1 MRYNVLIVSDY
12 VNMEMTFMDSYKIKH
27 NLRDEGLLPE
37 QKARVKIDELL
48 ESAGWTVVSREDF
61 TPAAVNAQAVEE
73 NILQGNKEADYML
86 YLDGKAIAVLE
97 AKREENQLGL
107 KVADQA
113 QNYTGILPNWVQA
126 WKTPLPFIFLSN
138 GNLLLFKD
146 MREKEPA
153 YKVLKKMFTP
163 KEIVNLAG
171 SDIQSE
177 YAKLPALPP
186 VGPKG
191 LRECQF
197 EAITNLEISFKQGQK
212 KALIVLA
219 TGAGKTFTACTAA
232 YRLLNY
238 MGAKRVLFLVD
249 RNNLGKQAE
258 GEFGTYK
265 LTETGN
271 AFSDEYIVHRLRS
284 IDKIGNAS
292 VVISTIQRLFAA
304 LTGQEIVDND
314 DDEESTTDDEA
325 STGKQVQLTGNV
337 LLPPDFFDVI
347 IIDECHRSIYGDWQ
361 QVLKYFSNAKI
372 IGLTATPTPEAEAF
386 FNKNRVVNYTLEKSI
401 ADGVNVPP
409 RVYRIKTEISEAG
422 GTLNE
427 GDKIT
432 KVSNLTGQ
440 GQNQKQKYY
449 KNYTKTELDRSV
461 VVPSQ
466 IETVVR
472 AYKDAI
478 FESLYPDRKKDWN
491 MIPKTLFFAKK
502 ESHAKDILSA
512 IKKVFGEE
520 FPDGRLPEKYAQKI
534 TCAEGNSNQ
543 LISDFRNDKDFRI
556 AITVTLV
563 ATGTDVRPLEVLVFM
578 RDINSEVLYTQMK
591 GRGCRTIDDD
601 KLRNVTTN
609 ANSKDF
615 YYLIDAVGV
624 TEHEKSMPTPNNG
637 GGGVKVL
644 SLKDLLEHL
653 AHGEVSDENLNL
665 LAGYLSKV
673 NKKAEPED
681 LIELNELIKTTTI
694 KQICLDIYAA
704 IDPDN
709 KSFPEYKDINDP
721 NTERK
726 TLVSALLNNVKARKK
741 LLEVNAGFIKIAV
754 DETDKLISAG
764 FSKEQAK
771 QYIDIFEKYL
781 EENKDEVEALRILY
795 NQEKVAITYSMLKDL
810 EKKLLACNNQFKAE
824 FLWTCY
830 QTLDGEAGKV
840 KPLNKETELGVLT
853 NLIQLVRYGYKI
865 EDELVSLKRRFGSYF
880 NLYCGQAWRKFTPEQ
895 VEIVRQIAEYIVQ
908 NGCVTNIELNK
919 AKHDLFV
926 KAIQI
931 FEADKLNNEMQTIS
945 KYLFYGKAA

>member
-1 MRYNVLIVSDY
+1 MA
-12 VNMEMTFMDSYKIKH
+12 EYKIH
-27 NLRDEGLLPE
+27 HSTYDLDSLLPE
-37 QKARVKIDELL
+37 QKARVKIDQMLKD
-48 ESAGWTVVSREDF
+48 SGWTVVPRDDF
-61 TPAAVNAQAVEE
+61 TPDAVNAQAVEE
-73 NILQGNKEADYML
+73 NLMKGNLEADYIL

-97 AKREENQLGL
+97 AKREENKLGL
-107 KVADQA
+107 EVAEQA
-113 QNYTGILPNWVQA
+113 QNYGNILPDWVQA
-126 WKTPLPFIFLSN
+126 WKTPLPFIFLCN
-138 GNLLLFKD
+138 GDLLLFKD
-146 MREKEPA
+146 MREAKPS
-153 YKVLKKMFTP
+153 YKVIKKMFTP

-171 SDIQSE
+171 DDIKSQF
-177 YAKLPALPP
+177 AKLPALPP

-197 EAITNLEISFKQGQK
+197 EAITNLEISFKQGLK

-284 IDKIGNAS
+284 VEKIGNAS

-304 LTGQEIVDND
+304 LTGQEVDEPD
-314 DDEESTTDDEA
+314 DDEEMEHDED
-325 STGKQVQLTGNV
+325 TPGKQVQLTGNV
-337 LLPPDFFDVI
+337 LLTSDFFDVI

-361 QVLKYFSNAKI
+361 QVLTYFNNAKI
-372 IGLTATPTPEAEAF
+372 IGLTATPTPEAMAF
-386 FNKNRVVNYTLEKSI
+386 FNKNRIVNYTLEKSI

-427 GDKIT
+427 GEKVT
-432 KVSNLTGQ
+432 KVSNLTGK
-440 GQNQKQKYY
+440 GQNQKQKYD
-449 KNYTKTELDRSV
+449 KDYTKTELDRSV

-478 FESLYPDRKKDWN
+478 YESLYPEREKNWY

-502 ESHAKDILSA
+502 ESHAQDILKA
-512 IKKVFGEE
+512 IEKVFKDE
-520 FPDGRLPEKYAQKI
+520 FPDKKLPEHFAQLI
-534 TCAEGNSNQ
+534 TCKSGNSNQ
-543 LISDFRNDKDFRI
+543 LISDFRNNKDFRI

-624 TEHEKSMPTPNNG
+624 TEHEKSMPTPNG
-637 GGGVKVL
+637 GEGRKKVL

-653 AHGEVSDENLNL
+653 AHGEVSNENLNL
-665 LAGYLSKV
+665 LAGYLSNV

-681 LIELNELIKTTTI
+681 LIELNELIKTTAI

-709 KSFPEYKDINDP
+709 KAFPEYKDINDP

-726 TLVSALLNNVKARKK
+726 ALISALINNVKARKK

-754 DETDKLISAG
+754 EETDKLISAG
-764 FSKEQAK
+764 FSKEQSK
-771 QYIDIFEKYL
+771 QYIDSFEKYL

-795 NQEKVAITYSMLKDL
+795 NQKKVAITYSMLKDL
-810 EKKLLACNNQFKAE
+810 EKKLLAYNNQFKSE

-830 QTLDGEAGKV
+830 QTLNGESGKV
-840 KPLNKETELGVLT
+840 KPLNKETE
-853 NLIQLVRYGYKI
+853 
-865 EDELVSLKRRFGSYF
+865 F
-880 NLYCGQAWRKFTPEQ
+880 
-895 VEIVRQIAEYIVQ
+895 
-908 NGCVTNIELNK
+908 
-919 AKHDLFV
+919 
-926 KAIQI
+926 
-931 FEADKLNNEMQTIS
+931 
-945 KYLFYGKAA
+945 

>member
-1 MRYNVLIVSDY
+1 MA
-12 VNMEMTFMDSYKIKH
+12 EYKIH
-27 NLRDEGLLPE
+27 HSTFDLDSLLPE
-37 QKARVKIDELL
+37 QKARVKIDQMLKD
-48 ESAGWTVVSREDF
+48 SGWTVVPRDDF
-61 TPAAVNAQAVEE
+61 TPDAVNAQAVEE
-73 NILQGNKEADYML
+73 NLMKGNLEADYIL

-97 AKREENQLGL
+97 AKREENKLGL
-107 KVADQA
+107 EVAEQA
-113 QNYTGILPNWVQA
+113 QNYGNILPDWVQA
-126 WKTPLPFIFLSN
+126 WKTPLPFIFLCN
-138 GNLLLFKD
+138 GDLLLFKD
-146 MREKEPA
+146 MREAKPS

-171 SDIQSE
+171 DDINSQF
-177 YAKLPALPP
+177 AKLPALPP

-197 EAITNLEISFKQGQK
+197 EAITNLEISFKQGLK

-284 IDKIGNAS
+284 VEKIGNAS

-304 LTGQEIVDND
+304 LTGQEVDEPD
-314 DDEESTTDDEA
+314 DDEEMEHDED
-325 STGKQVQLTGNV
+325 TPGKQVQLTGNV

-361 QVLKYFSNAKI
+361 QVLTYFNNAKI
-372 IGLTATPTPEAEAF
+372 IGLTATPTPEAMAF

-427 GDKIT
+427 GEKVT
-432 KVSNLTGQ
+432 KVSNLTGK
-440 GQNQKQKYY
+440 GQNQKQKYD
-449 KNYTKTELDRSV
+449 KDYTKTELDRSV

-466 IETVVR
+466 IETVIR

-502 ESHAKDILSA
+502 ETHAQDILKA
-512 IKKVFGEE
+512 IEKVFKDE
-520 FPDGRLPEKYAQKI
+520 FPDKKLPEHFAQLI
-534 TCAEGNSNQ
+534 TCKSGNSNQ
-543 LISDFRNDKDFRI
+543 LISDFRNNKDFRI

-624 TEHEKSMPTPNNG
+624 TEHEKSMPTPNG
-637 GGGVKVL
+637 GEGRKKVL

-653 AHGEVSDENLNL
+653 AHGEVSNENLNL
-665 LAGYLSKV
+665 LAGYLSNV

-681 LIELNELIKTTTI
+681 LIELNELIKTTAI

-709 KSFPEYKDINDP
+709 KAFPEYKDINDP

-726 TLVSALLNNVKARKK
+726 ALISALINNVKARKK

-754 DETDKLISAG
+754 EETDKLISAG
-764 FSKEQAK
+764 FSKEQSK
-771 QYIDIFEKYL
+771 QYIDSFEKYL

-810 EKKLLACNNQFKAE
+810 EKKLLAYNNQFKSE

-830 QTLDGEAGKV
+830 HTLNGESGKV

-853 NLIQLVRYGYKI
+853 NLIPLVRYGYKI
-865 EDELVSLKRRFGSYF
+865 DNELVSLKRRFGSYF

-895 VEIVRQIAEYIVQ
+895 VEIVQQIAEYIVQ
-908 NGCVTNIELNK
+908 NGCITNIELNK

-926 KAIQI
+926 KAISI
-931 FEADKLNNEMQTIS
+931 FGADKLNNEMQTIS

>member
-1 MRYNVLIVSDY
+1 MA
-12 VNMEMTFMDSYKIKH
+12 EYKIH
-27 NLRDEGLLPE
+27 HSTYDLDSLLPE
-37 QKARVKIDELL
+37 QKARVKIDQMLKD
-48 ESAGWTVVSREDF
+48 SGWTVVPRDDF
-61 TPAAVNAQAVEE
+61 TPDAVNAQAVEE
-73 NILQGNKEADYML
+73 NLMKGNLEADYIL

-97 AKREENQLGL
+97 AKREENKLGL
-107 KVADQA
+107 EVAEQA
-113 QNYTGILPNWVQA
+113 QNYGNILPDWVQA
-126 WKTPLPFIFLSN
+126 WKTPLPFIFLCN
-138 GNLLLFKD
+138 GDLLLFKD
-146 MREKEPA
+146 MREAKPS
-153 YKVLKKMFTP
+153 YKVIKKMFTP

-171 SDIQSE
+171 DDIKSQF
-177 YAKLPALPP
+177 AKLPALPP

-197 EAITNLEISFKQGQK
+197 EAITNLEISFKQGLK

-284 IDKIGNAS
+284 VEKIGNAS

-304 LTGQEIVDND
+304 LTGQEVDEPD
-314 DDEESTTDDEA
+314 DDEEMEHDED
-325 STGKQVQLTGNV
+325 TPGKQVQLTGNV
-337 LLPPDFFDVI
+337 LLPSDFFDVI

-361 QVLKYFSNAKI
+361 QVLTYFNNAKI
-372 IGLTATPTPEAEAF
+372 IGLTATPTPEAMAF
-386 FNKNRVVNYTLEKSI
+386 FNKNRIVNYTLEKSI

-427 GDKIT
+427 GEKVT
-432 KVSNLTGQ
+432 KVSNLTGK
-440 GQNQKQKYY
+440 GQNQKQKYD
-449 KNYTKTELDRSV
+449 KDYTKTELDRSV

-478 FESLYPDRKKDWN
+478 YESLYPEREKNWY

-502 ESHAKDILSA
+502 ESHAQDILKA
-512 IKKVFGEE
+512 IEKVFKDE
-520 FPDGRLPEKYAQKI
+520 FPDKKLPEHFAQLI
-534 TCAEGNSNQ
+534 TCKSGNSNQ
-543 LISDFRNDKDFRI
+543 LISDFRNNKDFRI

-624 TEHEKSMPTPNNG
+624 TEHEKSMPTPNG
-637 GGGVKVL
+637 GEGRKKVL

-653 AHGEVSDENLNL
+653 AHGEVSNENLNL
-665 LAGYLSKV
+665 LAGYLSNV

-681 LIELNELIKTTTI
+681 LIELNELIKTTAI

-709 KSFPEYKDINDP
+709 KAFPEYKDINDP

-726 TLVSALLNNVKARKK
+726 ALISALINNVKARKK

-754 DETDKLISAG
+754 EETDKLISAG
-764 FSKEQAK
+764 FSKEQSK
-771 QYIDIFEKYL
+771 QYIDSFEKYL

-810 EKKLLACNNQFKAE
+810 EKKLLAYNNQFKSE

-830 QTLDGEAGKV
+830 QTLNGESGKV

-853 NLIQLVRYGYKI
+853 NLIPLVRYGYKI
-865 EDELVSLKRRFGSYF
+865 DNELVSLKRRFGSYF
-880 NLYCGQAWRKFTPEQ
+880 NLYCGQAWRKFKPEQ
-895 VEIVRQIAEYIVQ
+895 VEIVQQIAEYIVQ
-908 NGCVTNIELNK
+908 NGCVTNIELNN

-926 KAIQI
+926 KAIPI
-931 FEADKLNNEMQTIS
+931 FGADKLNSEMQTIS

>member
-1 MRYNVLIVSDY
+1 MA
-12 VNMEMTFMDSYKIKH
+12 EYKIQHKTF
-27 NLRDEGLLPE
+27 DFDSLLPE
-37 QKARVKIDELL
+37 QKARVKIDKVL
-48 ESAGWTVVSREDF
+48 ESAGWTVVARDEY
-61 TPAAVNAQAVEE
+61 TNAINAQAVKE
-73 NILQGNKEADYML
+73 NILQGNKEADYIL
-86 YLDGKAIAVLE
+86 YLDGKAIGVLE
-97 AKREENQLGL
+97 AKREDNQLGL
-107 KVADQA
+107 AVAEQA
-113 QNYTGILPNWVQA
+113 QNYANILPIWVQT
-126 WKTPLPFIFLSN
+126 WKNPLPFIFLSN

-146 MREKEPA
+146 MREAKPC

-163 KEIVNLAG
+163 KELVQLAG
-171 SDIQSE
+171 DDIQSE
-177 YAKLPALPP
+177 YAKLPSLPP

-197 EAITNLEISFKQGQK
+197 EAITNLELSFKQGLK

-238 MGAKRVLFLVD
+238 TSAKRVLFLVD

-284 IDKIGNAS
+284 VDKIGNAS

-304 LTGQEIVDND
+304 LTGQQIVDSD
-314 DDEESTTDDEA
+314 DDEESATDDDV

-361 QVLKYFSNAKI
+361 QVLTYFSNAKI
-372 IGLTATPTPEAEAF
+372 IGLTATPTPEAMAF

-409 RVYRIKTEISEAG
+409 RVYRIKTEISESG

-427 GDKIT
+427 GEKVK

-440 GQNQKQKYY
+440 GQNQKQKYD
-449 KNYTKTELDRSV
+449 KDYTNTELDRSV

-478 FESLYPDRKKDWN
+478 FESLYPDRKKDWT

-502 ESHAKDILSA
+502 ETHADDILAA
-512 IKKVFGEE
+512 INKVFGEE
-520 FPDGRLPEKYAQKI
+520 FPDGKLPENYVQKI
-534 TCAEGNSNQ
+534 TCTAGNSNQ
-543 LISDFRNDKDFRI
+543 LISDFRNNKDFRI

-624 TEHEKSMPTPNNG
+624 TEHEKSMPTPNG
-637 GGGVKVL
+637 GEGRKKVL
-644 SLKDLLEHL
+644 SLKELLEHL
-653 AHGEVSDENLNL
+653 AHGEVSNENLNL
-665 LAGYLSKV
+665 FAGYLSNV

-681 LIELNELIKTTTI
+681 LIDLNELIKTTTV

-709 KSFPEYKDINDP
+709 KMFPEYKDINDP

-726 TLVSALLNNVKARKK
+726 SLISALINNVKARKK

-754 DETDKLISAG
+754 EETDKLISAG
-764 FSKEQAK
+764 FSKEQSK
-771 QYIDIFEKYL
+771 QYIDSFEKYL

-810 EKKLLACNNQFKAE
+810 EKKLLAYNNQFKSE

-830 QTLDGEAGKV
+830 QTLDGETGKV

-853 NLIQLVRYGYKI
+853 NLIQLVRYGYKL

-895 VEIVRQIAEYIVQ
+895 VEIVQQIAEYVVQ
-908 NGCVTNIELNK
+908 NGCITNIELNK

-926 KAIQI
+926 KAGSVFGYEKINSEI
-931 FEADKLNNEMQTIS
+931 ETLS

>member
-1 MRYNVLIVSDY
+1 MA
-12 VNMEMTFMDSYKIKH
+12 EYKIH
-27 NLRDEGLLPE
+27 HSTYDFDSLLPE
-37 QKARVKIDELL
+37 QKARVKIDQMLKD
-48 ESAGWTVVSREDF
+48 SGWTVVPRDDF
-61 TPAAVNAQAVEE
+61 TPDAVNAQAVEE
-73 NILQGNKEADYML
+73 NLMKGNLEADYIL

-97 AKREENQLGL
+97 AKREENKLGL
-107 KVADQA
+107 EVAKQA
-113 QNYTGILPNWVQA
+113 QNYGNILPNWVQA
-126 WKTPLPFIFLSN
+126 WKTPLPFIFLCN
-138 GNLLLFKD
+138 GDLLLFKD
-146 MREKEPA
+146 MRESKPS
-153 YKVLKKMFTP
+153 YKVIKKMFTP

-171 SDIQSE
+171 SDIQSDF
-177 YAKLPALPP
+177 AKLPALPP

-197 EAITNLEISFKQGQK
+197 EAITNLEISFKQGLK

-271 AFSDEYIVHRLRS
+271 AFSDEYIVHRLRNVE
-284 IDKIGNAS
+284 KIGNAS

-304 LTGQEIVDND
+304 LTGQELDETD
-314 DDEESTTDDEA
+314 DDEEMEHDED
-325 STGKQVQLTGNV
+325 TPGKQVQLTGNV
-337 LLPPDFFDVI
+337 LLPSDFFDVI

-361 QVLKYFSNAKI
+361 QVLTYFNNAKI
-372 IGLTATPTPEAEAF
+372 IGLTATPTPEAMAF

-427 GDKIT
+427 GEKVT
-432 KVSNLTGQ
+432 KVSNLTGK
-440 GQNQKQKYY
+440 GQNQKQKYD
-449 KNYTKTELDRSV
+449 KDYTKTELDRSV

-502 ESHAKDILSA
+502 ETHADAILEA
-512 IKKVFGEE
+512 INKVFGEE
-520 FPDGRLPEKYAQKI
+520 FPDGKLPENYVQKI
-534 TCAEGNSNQ
+534 TCTAGNSNQ
-543 LISDFRNDKDFRI
+543 LISDFRNNKDFRI

-624 TEHEKSMPTPNNG
+624 TEHEKSMPTPNG
-637 GGGVKVL
+637 GEGRKKVL

-653 AHGEVSDENLNL
+653 AHGEVSNENLNL
-665 LAGYLSKV
+665 LAGYLSNV

-681 LIELNELIKTTTI
+681 LIELNELIKTTAI

-709 KSFPEYKDINDP
+709 KAFPEYKDINDP

-726 TLVSALLNNVKARKK
+726 ALISALINNVKARKK

-754 DETDKLISAG
+754 EETDKLISAG
-764 FSKEQAK
+764 FSKEQSK
-771 QYIDIFEKYL
+771 QYIDSFEKYL

-810 EKKLLACNNQFKAE
+810 EKKLLAYNNQFKSE

-830 QTLDGEAGKV
+830 QTLDGESGKV

-853 NLIQLVRYGYKI
+853 NLIPLVRYGYKI
-865 EDELVSLKRRFGSYF
+865 DNELVSLKRRFGSYF

-895 VEIVRQIAEYIVQ
+895 VEIVQQIAEYIVQ
-908 NGCVTNIELNK
+908 NGCITNIELNK

-926 KAIQI
+926 KAIPI
-931 FEADKLNNEMQTIS
+931 FGADKLNNEMQTIS

>member
-1 MRYNVLIVSDY
+1 MA
-12 VNMEMTFMDSYKIKH
+12 EYKIH
-27 NLRDEGLLPE
+27 HSTFDFDSLLPE
-37 QKARVKIDELL
+37 QKARVKIDQMLKD
-48 ESAGWTVVSREDF
+48 SGWTVVPRDDF
-61 TPAAVNAQAVEE
+61 TPDAVNAQAVEE
-73 NILQGNKEADYML
+73 NLMKGNLEADYIL

-97 AKREENQLGL
+97 AKREENKLGL
-107 KVADQA
+107 EVAEQA
-113 QNYTGILPNWVQA
+113 QNYGNILPDWVQA
-126 WKTPLPFIFLSN
+126 WKTPLPFIFLCN
-138 GNLLLFKD
+138 GDLLLFKD
-146 MREKEPA
+146 MREDKPS

-171 SDIQSE
+171 DDINSQF
-177 YAKLPALPP
+177 AKLPALPP

-197 EAITNLEISFKQGQK
+197 EAITNLEISFKQGLK

-271 AFSDEYIVHRLRS
+271 AFSDEYIVHRLRNVE
-284 IDKIGNAS
+284 KIGNAS

-304 LTGQEIVDND
+304 LKGQELDETD
-314 DDEESTTDDEA
+314 DDEEMEHDED
-325 STGKQVQLTGNV
+325 TPGKQVQLTGNV
-337 LLPPDFFDVI
+337 LLPSDFFDVI

-361 QVLKYFSNAKI
+361 QVLTYFNNAKI
-372 IGLTATPTPEAEAF
+372 IGLTATPTPEAMAF

-427 GDKIT
+427 GEKVT
-432 KVSNLTGQ
+432 KVSNLTGK
-440 GQNQKQKYY
+440 GQNQKQKYD
-449 KNYTKTELDRSV
+449 KDYTKTELDRSV

-466 IETVVR
+466 IETVIR

-502 ESHAKDILSA
+502 ETHAQDILKA
-512 IKKVFGEE
+512 IEKVFKDE
-520 FPDGRLPEKYAQKI
+520 FPDKKLPEHFAQLI
-534 TCAEGNSNQ
+534 TCKSGNSNQ
-543 LISDFRNDKDFRI
+543 LISDFRNNKDFRI
-556 AITVTLV
+556 GITVTLV

-624 TEHEKSMPTPNNG
+624 TEHEKSMPTPTG
-637 GGGVKVL
+637 GEGCKKVL

-653 AHGEVSDENLNL
+653 AHGEVSNENLNL
-665 LAGYLSKV
+665 LAGYLSNV

-681 LIELNELIKTTTI
+681 LIELNELIKTIAI

-709 KSFPEYKDINDP
+709 KAFPEYKDINDP

-726 TLVSALLNNVKARKK
+726 ALISALINNVKARKK

-754 DETDKLISAG
+754 EETDKLISAG
-764 FSKEQAK
+764 FSKEQSK
-771 QYIDIFEKYL
+771 QYIDSFEKYL

-810 EKKLLACNNQFKAE
+810 EKKLLAYNNQFKSE

-830 QTLDGEAGKV
+830 QTLNGESGKV

-853 NLIQLVRYGYKI
+853 NLIPLVRYGYKI
-865 EDELVSLKRRFGSYF
+865 DNELVSLKRRFGSYF

-895 VEIVRQIAEYIVQ
+895 VEIVQQIAEYIVQ
-908 NGCVTNIELNK
+908 NGCITNIELNK

-926 KAIQI
+926 KAIPI
-931 FEADKLNNEMQTIS
+931 FGADKLNNEMQTIS

>member
-1 MRYNVLIVSDY
+1 MA
-12 VNMEMTFMDSYKIKH
+12 EYKIH
-27 NLRDEGLLPE
+27 HSTYDLDSLLPE
-37 QKARVKIDELL
+37 QKARVKIDQMLKD
-48 ESAGWTVVSREDF
+48 SGWTVVPRDDF
-61 TPAAVNAQAVEE
+61 TPDAVNAQAVEE
-73 NILQGNKEADYML
+73 NLMKGNLEADYIL

-97 AKREENQLGL
+97 AKREENKLGL
-107 KVADQA
+107 EVAEQA
-113 QNYTGILPNWVQA
+113 QNYGNILPDWVQA
-126 WKTPLPFIFLSN
+126 WKTPLPFIFLCN
-138 GNLLLFKD
+138 GDLLLFKD
-146 MREKEPA
+146 MREAKPS
-153 YKVLKKMFTP
+153 YKVIKKMFTP

-171 SDIQSE
+171 DDIKSQF
-177 YAKLPALPP
+177 AKLPALPP

-197 EAITNLEISFKQGQK
+197 EAITNLEISFKQGLK

-284 IDKIGNAS
+284 VEKIGNAS

-304 LTGQEIVDND
+304 LTGQEVDEPD
-314 DDEESTTDDEA
+314 DDEEMEHDED
-325 STGKQVQLTGNV
+325 TPGKQVQLTGNV
-337 LLPPDFFDVI
+337 LLPSDFFDVI

-361 QVLKYFSNAKI
+361 QVLTYFNNAKI
-372 IGLTATPTPEAEAF
+372 IGLTATPTPEAMAF
-386 FNKNRVVNYTLEKSI
+386 FNKNRIVNYTLEKSI

-427 GDKIT
+427 GEKVT
-432 KVSNLTGQ
+432 KVSNLTGK
-440 GQNQKQKYY
+440 GQNQKQKYD
-449 KNYTKTELDRSV
+449 KDYTKTELDRSV

-478 FESLYPDRKKDWN
+478 YESLYPEREKNWY

-502 ESHAKDILSA
+502 ESHAQDILKA
-512 IKKVFGEE
+512 IEKVFKDE
-520 FPDGRLPEKYAQKI
+520 FPDKKLPEHFAQLI
-534 TCAEGNSNQ
+534 TCKSGNSNQ
-543 LISDFRNDKDFRI
+543 LISDFRNNKDFRI

-624 TEHEKSMPTPNNG
+624 TEHEKSMPTPNG
-637 GGGVKVL
+637 GEGRKKVL

-653 AHGEVSDENLNL
+653 AHGEVSNENLNL
-665 LAGYLSKV
+665 LAGYLSNV

-681 LIELNELIKTTTI
+681 LIELNELIKTTAI

-709 KSFPEYKDINDP
+709 KAFPEYKDINDP

-726 TLVSALLNNVKARKK
+726 ALISALINNVKARKK

-754 DETDKLISAG
+754 EETDKLISAG
-764 FSKEQAK
+764 FSKEQSK
-771 QYIDIFEKYL
+771 QYIDSFEKYL

-795 NQEKVAITYSMLKDL
+795 NQKKVAITYSMLKDL
-810 EKKLLACNNQFKAE
+810 EKKLLAYNNQFKSE

-830 QTLDGEAGKV
+830 QTLNGESGKV

-853 NLIQLVRYGYKI
+853 NLIPLVRYGYKI
-865 EDELVSLKRRFGSYF
+865 DNELVSLKRRFGSYF
-880 NLYCGQAWRKFTPEQ
+880 NLYCGQAWRKFKPEQ
-895 VEIVRQIAEYIVQ
+895 VEIVQQIAEYIVQ
-908 NGCVTNIELNK
+908 NGCITNIELNK

-926 KAIQI
+926 KAIPI
-931 FEADKLNNEMQTIS
+931 FGADKLNNEMQTIS

>member
-1 MRYNVLIVSDY
+1 MA
-12 VNMEMTFMDSYKIKH
+12 EYKIQH
-27 NLRDEGLLPE
+27 SNFNYEDLLPE
-37 QKARVKIDELL
+37 QKARIKIDKLL
-48 ESAGWTVVSREDF
+48 EDAGWTIVARDEF
-61 TPAAVNAQAVEE
+61 TPAAINAQAVKE
-73 NILQGNKEADYML
+73 NLMKGNLEADYLL
-86 YLDGKAIAVLE
+86 YLDGKAIGVLE
-97 AKREENQLGL
+97 AKREENKLGL
-107 KVADQA
+107 EVAEQA
-113 QNYTGILPNWVQA
+113 QNYGGIVPNWVAA
-126 WKTPLPFIFLSN
+126 WKDPLPFIFMSN
-138 GNLLLFKD
+138 GELLLFKD
-146 MREKEPA
+146 MREKDPC
-153 YKVLKKMFTP
+153 YKVLKKMYTP
-163 KEIVNLAG
+163 KEIVQMAG
-171 SDIQSE
+171 DDIQSE
-177 YAKLPALPP
+177 YAKLPSVPP

-197 EAITNLEISFKQGQK
+197 EAITNLEISFKQGMK

-238 MGAKRVLFLVD
+238 TSAKRVLFLVD

-258 GEFGTYK
+258 GEFGMYK

-271 AFSDEYIVHRLRS
+271 AFSDEYIVHRLRNVE
-284 IDKIGNAS
+284 KIGNAS

-314 DDEESTTDDEA
+314 DDEETDNDET
-325 STGKQVQLTGNV
+325 STGKVVQLTGNV

-361 QVLKYFSNAKI
+361 QVLTYFNTAKI

-409 RVYRIKTEISEAG
+409 RVFRIKTEVSEGG
-422 GTLNE
+422 GTLKDGE
-427 GDKIT
+427 KVK

-440 GQNQKQKYY
+440 GKTQKQNEDKA
-449 KNYTKTELDRSV
+449 YTKTELDRSV

-466 IETVVR
+466 IKTVVQ
-472 AYKDAI
+472 AYKDSI
-478 FESLYPDRKKDWN
+478 YESLYPERTKDWS

-502 ESHAKDILSA
+502 ESHANDILAA
-512 IKKVFGEE
+512 IKEVFGKE
-520 FPDGRLPEKYAQKI
+520 FPNGKVPENFVQKI
-534 TCAEGNSNQ
+534 TCTAGNSNQ
-543 LISDFRNDKDFRI
+543 LISDFRNNKDFRI

-601 KLRNVTTN
+601 KLKNVTTN
-609 ANSKDF
+609 ATSKDC
-615 YYLIDAVGV
+615 YYLVDAVGV
-624 TEHEKSMPTPNNG
+624 TEHEKSMPTPGGNG
-637 GGGVKVL
+637 PKKKVL

-653 AHGEVSDENLNL
+653 AHGEVSNENLNL
-665 LAGYLSKV
+665 LTGYLSKV
-673 NKKAEPED
+673 NKKAEAED
-681 LIELNELIKTTTI
+681 LLELNNLLKTVI
-694 KQICLDIYAA
+694 VKQICLDIFSALS
-704 IDPDN
+704 PDN
-709 KSFPEYKDINDP
+709 KTFPAYIDINEP
-721 NTERK
+721 NLERK
-726 TLVSALLNNVKARKK
+726 ALISPLIDNVKARKK
-741 LLEVNAGFIKIAV
+741 LLEINAGFMKIAN
-754 DETDKLISAG
+754 EQTDALVYSG

-771 QYIDIFEKYL
+771 TYIETFEEYL

-795 NQEKVAITYSMLKDL
+795 NQEKVAITYTMLKDL
-810 EKKLLACNNQFKAE
+810 EKKLLTYNNQFKSE

-830 QTLDGEAGKV
+830 QTIDGESGNV

-865 EDELVSLKRRFGSYF
+865 DNELVSLKRRFGSYF
-880 NLYCGQAWRKFTPEQ
+880 NLYCGQAWRKFTPDQ
-895 VEIVRQIAEYIVQ
+895 VEIVQQIAEYIVQ
-908 NGCVTNIELNK
+908 NGCINNIELNK

-926 KAIQI
+926 KAIPI
-931 FEADKLNNEMQTIS
+931 FGADKLNTEMQTIS

>member
-1 MRYNVLIVSDY
+1 MA
-12 VNMEMTFMDSYKIKH
+12 EYKIH
-27 NLRDEGLLPE
+27 HSTFDFDSLLPE
-37 QKARVKIDELL
+37 QKARVKIDQMLKD
-48 ESAGWTVVSREDF
+48 SGWTVVPRDDF
-61 TPAAVNAQAVEE
+61 TPDAVNAQAVEE
-73 NILQGNKEADYML
+73 NLMKGNLEADYIL

-97 AKREENQLGL
+97 AKREENKLGL
-107 KVADQA
+107 EVAEQA
-113 QNYTGILPNWVQA
+113 QNYGNILPDWVQA
-126 WKTPLPFIFLSN
+126 WKTPLPFIFLCN
-138 GNLLLFKD
+138 GDLLLFKD
-146 MREKEPA
+146 MREDKPS

-171 SDIQSE
+171 DDINSQF
-177 YAKLPALPP
+177 AKLPALPP

-197 EAITNLEISFKQGQK
+197 EAITNLEISFKQGLK

-271 AFSDEYIVHRLRS
+271 AFSDEYIVHRLRNVE
-284 IDKIGNAS
+284 KIGNAS

-304 LTGQEIVDND
+304 LTGQELDETD
-314 DDEESTTDDEA
+314 DDEEMEHDED
-325 STGKQVQLTGNV
+325 TPGKQVQLTGNV
-337 LLPPDFFDVI
+337 LLPSDFFDVI

-361 QVLKYFSNAKI
+361 QVLTYFNNAKI
-372 IGLTATPTPEAEAF
+372 IGLTATPTPEAMAF

-427 GDKIT
+427 GEKVT
-432 KVSNLTGQ
+432 KVSNLTGK
-440 GQNQKQKYY
+440 GQNQKQKYD
-449 KNYTKTELDRSV
+449 KDYTKTELDRSV

-466 IETVVR
+466 IETVIR

-502 ESHAKDILSA
+502 ETHAQDILKA
-512 IKKVFGEE
+512 IEKVFKDE
-520 FPDGRLPEKYAQKI
+520 FPDKKLPEHFAQLI
-534 TCAEGNSNQ
+534 TCKSGNSNQ
-543 LISDFRNDKDFRI
+543 LISDFRNNKDFRI

-624 TEHEKSMPTPNNG
+624 TEHEKSMPTPNG
-637 GGGVKVL
+637 GEGRKKVL

-653 AHGEVSDENLNL
+653 AHGEVSNENLNL
-665 LAGYLSKV
+665 LAGYLSNV

-681 LIELNELIKTTTI
+681 LIELNELIKTTAI

-709 KSFPEYKDINDP
+709 KAFPEYKDINDP

-726 TLVSALLNNVKARKK
+726 ALISALINNVKARKK

-754 DETDKLISAG
+754 EETDKLISAG
-764 FSKEQAK
+764 FSKEQSK
-771 QYIDIFEKYL
+771 QYIDSFEKYL

-795 NQEKVAITYSMLKDL
+795 NQKKVAITYSMLKDL
-810 EKKLLACNNQFKAE
+810 EKKLLAYNNQFKSG

-830 QTLDGEAGKV
+830 QTLNGESGKV

-853 NLIQLVRYGYKI
+853 NLIPLVRYGYKI
-865 EDELVSLKRRFGSYF
+865 DNELVSLKRRFGSYF

-895 VEIVRQIAEYIVQ
+895 VEIVQQIAEYIVQ
-908 NGCVTNIELNK
+908 NGCITNIELNK

-926 KAIQI
+926 KAIPI
-931 FEADKLNNEMQTIS
+931 FGADKLNNEMQTIS

>member
-1 MRYNVLIVSDY
+1 MA
-12 VNMEMTFMDSYKIKH
+12 EYKIH
-27 NLRDEGLLPE
+27 HSTFDFDSLLPE
-37 QKARVKIDELL
+37 QKARVKIDQMLKD
-48 ESAGWTVVSREDF
+48 SGWTVVPRDDF
-61 TPAAVNAQAVEE
+61 TPDAVNAQAVEE
-73 NILQGNKEADYML
+73 NLMKGNLEADYIL

-97 AKREENQLGL
+97 AKREENKLGL
-107 KVADQA
+107 EVAEQA
-113 QNYTGILPNWVQA
+113 QNYGNILPDWVQA
-126 WKTPLPFIFLSN
+126 WKTPLPFIFLCN
-138 GNLLLFKD
+138 GDLLLFKD
-146 MREKEPA
+146 MREAKPS
-153 YKVLKKMFTP
+153 YKVIKKMFTP

-171 SDIQSE
+171 DDIKSQF
-177 YAKLPALPP
+177 AKLPALPP

-197 EAITNLEISFKQGQK
+197 EAITNLEISFKQGLK

-284 IDKIGNAS
+284 VEKIGNAS

-304 LTGQEIVDND
+304 LTGQEVDEPD
-314 DDEESTTDDEA
+314 DDEEMEHDED
-325 STGKQVQLTGNV
+325 TPGKQVQLTGNV
-337 LLPPDFFDVI
+337 LLPSDFFDVI

-361 QVLKYFSNAKI
+361 QVLTYFNNAKI
-372 IGLTATPTPEAEAF
+372 IGLTATPTPEAMAF

-422 GTLNE
+422 GTLKE
-427 GDKIT
+427 GEKVT
-432 KVSNLTGQ
+432 KVSNLTGK
-440 GQNQKQKYY
+440 GQNQKQKYD
-449 KNYTKTELDRSV
+449 KDYTKTELDRSV

-502 ESHAKDILSA
+502 ETHAQDILKA
-512 IKKVFGEE
+512 IEKVFKDE
-520 FPDGRLPEKYAQKI
+520 FPDKKLPEHFAQLI
-534 TCAEGNSNQ
+534 TCKSGNSNQ
-543 LISDFRNDKDFRI
+543 LISDFRNNKDFRI

-624 TEHEKSMPTPNNG
+624 TEHEKSMPTPNG
-637 GGGVKVL
+637 GEGRKKVL

-653 AHGEVSDENLNL
+653 AHGEVSNENLNL
-665 LAGYLSKV
+665 LAGYLSNV

-681 LIELNELIKTTTI
+681 LIELNELIKTTAI

-709 KSFPEYKDINDP
+709 KAFPEYKYINDP

-726 TLVSALLNNVKARKK
+726 ALISALINNVKARKK

-754 DETDKLISAG
+754 EETDKLISAG
-764 FSKEQAK
+764 FSKEQSK
-771 QYIDIFEKYL
+771 QYIDSFEKYL

-795 NQEKVAITYSMLKDL
+795 NQEKIAITYSMLKDL
-810 EKKLLACNNQFKAE
+810 EKKLIAYNNQFKSE

-830 QTLDGEAGKV
+830 QTLDGETGNV

-865 EDELVSLKRRFGSYF
+865 EKELVSLKRRFGSYF

-895 VEIVRQIAEYIVQ
+895 VEIVQQIAEYIVQ
-908 NGCVTNIELNK
+908 NGCITNIELNN

-926 KAIQI
+926 KAIPI
-931 FEADKLNNEMQTIS
+931 FGPDKLNNEMQTIS

>member
-1 MRYNVLIVSDY
+1 MA
-12 VNMEMTFMDSYKIKH
+12 EYKIH
-27 NLRDEGLLPE
+27 HSTYDLDSLLPE
-37 QKARVKIDELL
+37 QKARVKIDQMLKD
-48 ESAGWTVVSREDF
+48 SGWTVVPRDDF
-61 TPAAVNAQAVEE
+61 TPDAVNAQAVEE
-73 NILQGNKEADYML
+73 NLMKGNLEADYIL

-97 AKREENQLGL
+97 AKREENKLGL
-107 KVADQA
+107 EVAEQA
-113 QNYTGILPNWVQA
+113 QNYGNILPDWVQA
-126 WKTPLPFIFLSN
+126 WKTPLPFIFLCN
-138 GNLLLFKD
+138 GDLLLFKD
-146 MREKEPA
+146 MREAKPS
-153 YKVLKKMFTP
+153 YKVIKKMFTP

-171 SDIQSE
+171 DDIKSQF
-177 YAKLPALPP
+177 AKLPALPP

-197 EAITNLEISFKQGQK
+197 EAITNLEISFKQGLK

-284 IDKIGNAS
+284 VEKIGNAS
-292 VVISTIQRLFAA
+292 VVISTIQRLFAT
-304 LTGQEIVDND
+304 LTGQEVDEPD
-314 DDEESTTDDEA
+314 DDEEMEHDED
-325 STGKQVQLTGNV
+325 TPGKQVQLTGNV
-337 LLPPDFFDVI
+337 LLPSDFFDVI

-361 QVLKYFSNAKI
+361 QVLTYFNNAKI
-372 IGLTATPTPEAEAF
+372 IGLTATPTPEAMAF
-386 FNKNRVVNYTLEKSI
+386 FNKNRIVNYTLEKSI

-427 GDKIT
+427 GEKVT
-432 KVSNLTGQ
+432 KVSNLTGK
-440 GQNQKQKYY
+440 GQNQKQKYD
-449 KNYTKTELDRSV
+449 KDYTKTELDRSV

-478 FESLYPDRKKDWN
+478 YESLYPEREKNWY

-502 ESHAKDILSA
+502 ESHAQDILKA
-512 IKKVFGEE
+512 IEKVFKDE
-520 FPDGRLPEKYAQKI
+520 FPDKKLPEHFAQLI
-534 TCAEGNSNQ
+534 TCKSGNSNQ
-543 LISDFRNDKDFRI
+543 LISDFRNNKDFRI

-624 TEHEKSMPTPNNG
+624 TEHEKSMPTPNG
-637 GGGVKVL
+637 GEGRKKVL

-653 AHGEVSDENLNL
+653 AHGEVSNENLNL
-665 LAGYLSKV
+665 LAGYLSNV

-681 LIELNELIKTTTI
+681 LIELNELIKTTAI

-709 KSFPEYKDINDP
+709 KAFPEYKDINDP

-726 TLVSALLNNVKARKK
+726 ALISALINNVKARKK

-754 DETDKLISAG
+754 EETDKLISAG
-764 FSKEQAK
+764 FSKEQSK
-771 QYIDIFEKYL
+771 QYIDSFEKYL

-795 NQEKVAITYSMLKDL
+795 NQKKVAITYSMLKDL
-810 EKKLLACNNQFKAE
+810 EKKLLAYNNQFKSE

-830 QTLDGEAGKV
+830 QTLNGESGKV

-853 NLIQLVRYGYKI
+853 NLIPLVRYGYKI
-865 EDELVSLKRRFGSYF
+865 DNELVSLKRRFGSYF
-880 NLYCGQAWRKFTPEQ
+880 NLYCGQAWRKFKPEQ
-895 VEIVRQIAEYIVQ
+895 VEIVQQIAEYIVQ
-908 NGCVTNIELNK
+908 NGCVTNIELNN

-926 KAIQI
+926 KAIPI
-931 FEADKLNNEMQTIS
+931 FGPDKLNSEMQTIS
-945 KYLFYGKAA
+945 KYLFYGKVA

>member
-1 MRYNVLIVSDY
+1 MA
-12 VNMEMTFMDSYKIKH
+12 EYKIH
-27 NLRDEGLLPE
+27 HSTYDLDSLLPE
-37 QKARVKIDELL
+37 QKARVKIDQMLKD
-48 ESAGWTVVSREDF
+48 SGWTVVPRDDF
-61 TPAAVNAQAVEE
+61 TPDAVNAQAVEE
-73 NILQGNKEADYML
+73 NLMKGNLEADYIL

-97 AKREENQLGL
+97 AKREENKLGL
-107 KVADQA
+107 EVAEQA
-113 QNYTGILPNWVQA
+113 QNYGNILPDWVQA
-126 WKTPLPFIFLSN
+126 WKTPLPFIFLCN
-138 GNLLLFKD
+138 GDLLLFKD
-146 MREKEPA
+146 MREAKPS
-153 YKVLKKMFTP
+153 YKVIKKMFTP

-171 SDIQSE
+171 DDIKSQF
-177 YAKLPALPP
+177 AKLPALPP

-197 EAITNLEISFKQGQK
+197 EAITNLEISFKQGLK

-284 IDKIGNAS
+284 VEKIGNAS

-304 LTGQEIVDND
+304 LTGQEVDEPD
-314 DDEESTTDDEA
+314 DDEEMEHDED
-325 STGKQVQLTGNV
+325 TPGKQVQLTGNV
-337 LLPPDFFDVI
+337 LLPSDFFDVI

-361 QVLKYFSNAKI
+361 QVLTYFNNAKI
-372 IGLTATPTPEAEAF
+372 IGLTATPTPEAMAF
-386 FNKNRVVNYTLEKSI
+386 FNKNRIVNYTLEKSI

-427 GDKIT
+427 GEKVT
-432 KVSNLTGQ
+432 KVSNLTGK
-440 GQNQKQKYY
+440 GQNQKQKYD
-449 KNYTKTELDRSV
+449 KDYTKTELDRSV

-478 FESLYPDRKKDWN
+478 YESLYPEREKNWY

-502 ESHAKDILSA
+502 ESHAQDILKA
-512 IKKVFGEE
+512 IENVFKEE
-520 FPDGRLPEKYAQKI
+520 FPDKKLPEHFAQLI
-534 TCAEGNSNQ
+534 TCKSGNSNQ
-543 LISDFRNDKDFRI
+543 LISDFRNNKDFRI

-563 ATGTDVRPLEVLVFM
+563 ATGTDVRPLEILVFM

-591 GRGCRTIDDD
+591 GRGCRTIADD

-624 TEHEKSMPTPNNG
+624 TEHEKSMPTPNG
-637 GGGVKVL
+637 GEGRKKVL

-653 AHGEVSDENLNL
+653 AHGEVSNENLNL
-665 LAGYLSKV
+665 LAGYLSNV

-681 LIELNELIKTTTI
+681 LIELNELIKTTAI

-709 KSFPEYKDINDP
+709 KAFPEYKDINDP

-726 TLVSALLNNVKARKK
+726 ALISALINNVKARKK

-754 DETDKLISAG
+754 EETDKLISAG
-764 FSKEQAK
+764 FSKEQSK
-771 QYIDIFEKYL
+771 QYIDSFEKYL

-795 NQEKVAITYSMLKDL
+795 NQKKVAITYSMLKDL
-810 EKKLLACNNQFKAE
+810 EKKLLAYNNQFKSE

-830 QTLDGEAGKV
+830 QTLNGESGKV

-853 NLIQLVRYGYKI
+853 NLIPLVRYGYKI
-865 EDELVSLKRRFGSYF
+865 DNELVSLKRRFGSYF

-895 VEIVRQIAEYIVQ
+895 VEIVQQIAEYIVQ
-908 NGCVTNIELNK
+908 NGCITNIELNK

-926 KAIQI
+926 KAIPI
-931 FEADKLNNEMQTIS
+931 FGADKLNNEMQTIS

>member
-1 MRYNVLIVSDY
+1 MA
-12 VNMEMTFMDSYKIKH
+12 EYKIH
-27 NLRDEGLLPE
+27 HSTYDLDSLLPE
-37 QKARVKIDELL
+37 QKARVKINQMLKD
-48 ESAGWTVVSREDF
+48 SGWTVVPRDDF
-61 TPAAVNAQAVEE
+61 TPDAVNAQAVEE
-73 NILQGNKEADYML
+73 NLMKGNLEADYIL

-97 AKREENQLGL
+97 AKREENKLGL
-107 KVADQA
+107 EVAEQA
-113 QNYTGILPNWVQA
+113 QNYGNILPDWVQA
-126 WKTPLPFIFLSN
+126 WKTPLPFIFLCN
-138 GNLLLFKD
+138 GDLLLFKD
-146 MREKEPA
+146 MREAKPS
-153 YKVLKKMFTP
+153 YKVIKKMFTP

-171 SDIQSE
+171 DDIKSQF
-177 YAKLPALPP
+177 AKLPALPP

-197 EAITNLEISFKQGQK
+197 EAITNLEISFKQGLK

-284 IDKIGNAS
+284 VEKIGNAS

-304 LTGQEIVDND
+304 LTGQEVDEPD
-314 DDEESTTDDEA
+314 DDEEMEHDED
-325 STGKQVQLTGNV
+325 TPGKQVQLTGNV
-337 LLPPDFFDVI
+337 LLPSDFFDVI

-361 QVLKYFSNAKI
+361 QVLTYFNNAKI
-372 IGLTATPTPEAEAF
+372 IGLTATPTPEAMAF
-386 FNKNRVVNYTLEKSI
+386 FNKNRIVNYTLEKSI

-427 GDKIT
+427 GEKVT
-432 KVSNLTGQ
+432 KVSNLTGK
-440 GQNQKQKYY
+440 GQNQKQKYD
-449 KNYTKTELDRSV
+449 KDYTKTELDRSV

-478 FESLYPDRKKDWN
+478 YESLYPEREKNWY

-502 ESHAKDILSA
+502 ESHAQDILKA
-512 IKKVFGEE
+512 IEKVFKDE
-520 FPDGRLPEKYAQKI
+520 FPDKKLPEHFAQLI
-534 TCAEGNSNQ
+534 TCKSGNSNQ
-543 LISDFRNDKDFRI
+543 LISDFRNNKDFRI

-624 TEHEKSMPTPNNG
+624 TEHEKSMPTPNG
-637 GGGVKVL
+637 GEGRKKVL

-653 AHGEVSDENLNL
+653 AHGEVSNENLNL
-665 LAGYLSKV
+665 LAGYLSNV

-681 LIELNELIKTTTI
+681 LIELNELIKTTAI

-709 KSFPEYKDINDP
+709 KAFPEYKDINDP

-726 TLVSALLNNVKARKK
+726 ALISALINNVKARKK

-754 DETDKLISAG
+754 EETDKLISAG
-764 FSKEQAK
+764 FSKEQSK
-771 QYIDIFEKYL
+771 QYIDSFEKYL

-795 NQEKVAITYSMLKDL
+795 NQKKVAITYSMLKDL
-810 EKKLLACNNQFKAE
+810 EKKLLAYNNQFKSE

-830 QTLDGEAGKV
+830 QTLNGESGKV

-853 NLIQLVRYGYKI
+853 NLIPLVRYGYKI
-865 EDELVSLKRRFGSYF
+865 DNELVSLKRRFGSYF
-880 NLYCGQAWRKFTPEQ
+880 NLYCGQAWRKFKPEQ
-895 VEIVRQIAEYIVQ
+895 VEIVQQIAEYIVQ
-908 NGCVTNIELNK
+908 NGCITNIELNK

-926 KAIQI
+926 KAIPI
-931 FEADKLNNEMQTIS
+931 FGADKLNNEMQTIS

>member
-1 MRYNVLIVSDY
+1 MA
-12 VNMEMTFMDSYKIKH
+12 EYKIH
-27 NLRDEGLLPE
+27 HSTYDLDSLLPE
-37 QKARVKIDELL
+37 QKARVKIDQMLKD
-48 ESAGWTVVSREDF
+48 SGWTVVPRDDF
-61 TPAAVNAQAVEE
+61 TPDAVNAQAVEE
-73 NILQGNKEADYML
+73 NLMKGNLEADYIL

-97 AKREENQLGL
+97 AKREENKLGL
-107 KVADQA
+107 EVAEQA
-113 QNYTGILPNWVQA
+113 QNYGNILPDWVQA
-126 WKTPLPFIFLSN
+126 WKTPLPFIFLCN
-138 GNLLLFKD
+138 GDLLLFKD
-146 MREKEPA
+146 MREAKPS
-153 YKVLKKMFTP
+153 YKVIKKMFTP

-171 SDIQSE
+171 DDIKSQF
-177 YAKLPALPP
+177 AKLPALPP

-197 EAITNLEISFKQGQK
+197 EAITNLEISFKQRLK

-219 TGAGKTFTACTAA
+219 TGAGKTFTDCTAA

-284 IDKIGNAS
+284 VEKIGNAS

-304 LTGQEIVDND
+304 LTGQEVDEPD
-314 DDEESTTDDEA
+314 DDEEMEHDED
-325 STGKQVQLTGNV
+325 TPGKQVQLTGNV
-337 LLPPDFFDVI
+337 LLPSDFFDVI

-361 QVLKYFSNAKI
+361 QVLTYFNNAKI
-372 IGLTATPTPEAEAF
+372 IGLTATPTPEAMAF
-386 FNKNRVVNYTLEKSI
+386 FNKNRIVNYTLEKSI

-427 GDKIT
+427 GEKVT
-432 KVSNLTGQ
+432 KVSNLTGK
-440 GQNQKQKYY
+440 GQNQKQKYD
-449 KNYTKTELDRSV
+449 KDYTKTELDRSV

-478 FESLYPDRKKDWN
+478 YESLYPEREKNWY

-502 ESHAKDILSA
+502 ESHAQDILKA
-512 IKKVFGEE
+512 IEKVFKDE
-520 FPDGRLPEKYAQKI
+520 FPDKKLPEHFAQLI
-534 TCAEGNSNQ
+534 TCKSGNSNQ
-543 LISDFRNDKDFRI
+543 LISDFRNNKDFRI

-624 TEHEKSMPTPNNG
+624 TEHEKSMPTPDG
-637 GGGVKVL
+637 GEGRKKVL

-653 AHGEVSDENLNL
+653 AHGEVSNENLNL
-665 LAGYLSKV
+665 LAGYLSNV

-681 LIELNELIKTTTI
+681 LIELNELIKTTAI

-709 KSFPEYKDINDP
+709 KAFPEYKDINDP

-726 TLVSALLNNVKARKK
+726 ALISALINNVKARKK

-754 DETDKLISAG
+754 EETDKLISAG
-764 FSKEQAK
+764 FSKEQSK
-771 QYIDIFEKYL
+771 QYIDSFEKYL

-795 NQEKVAITYSMLKDL
+795 NQKKVAITYSMLKDL
-810 EKKLLACNNQFKAE
+810 EKKLLAYNNQFKSE

-830 QTLDGEAGKV
+830 QTLNGESGKV

-853 NLIQLVRYGYKI
+853 NLIPLVRYGYKI
-865 EDELVSLKRRFGSYF
+865 DNELVSLKRRFGSYF
-880 NLYCGQAWRKFTPEQ
+880 NLYCGQAWRKFKPEQ
-895 VEIVRQIAEYIVQ
+895 VEIVQQIAEYIVQ
-908 NGCVTNIELNK
+908 NGCITNIELNK

-926 KAIQI
+926 KAIPI
-931 FEADKLNNEMQTIS
+931 FGADKLNNEMQTIS

>member
-1 MRYNVLIVSDY
+1 MA
-12 VNMEMTFMDSYKIKH
+12 EYKIH
-27 NLRDEGLLPE
+27 HSTFDFDSLLPE
-37 QKARVKIDELL
+37 QKARVKIDQMLKD
-48 ESAGWTVVSREDF
+48 SGWTVVPRDDF
-61 TPAAVNAQAVEE
+61 TPDAVNAQAVEE
-73 NILQGNKEADYML
+73 NLMKGNLEADYIL

-97 AKREENQLGL
+97 AKREENKLGL
-107 KVADQA
+107 EVAEQA
-113 QNYTGILPNWVQA
+113 QNYGNILPDWVQA
-126 WKTPLPFIFLSN
+126 WKTPLPFIFLCN
-138 GNLLLFKD
+138 GDLLLFKD
-146 MREKEPA
+146 MREAKPS
-153 YKVLKKMFTP
+153 YKVIKKMFTP

-171 SDIQSE
+171 DDIKSQF
-177 YAKLPALPP
+177 AKLPALPP

-197 EAITNLEISFKQGQK
+197 EAITNLEISFKQGLK

-265 LTETGN
+265 LTETRN

-284 IDKIGNAS
+284 VEKIGNAS

-304 LTGQEIVDND
+304 LTGQELDEAD
-314 DDEESTTDDEA
+314 DDEEMEHDDD
-325 STGKQVQLTGNV
+325 TPGKQVQLTGNV

-361 QVLKYFSNAKI
+361 QVLTYFNNAKI
-372 IGLTATPTPEAEAF
+372 IGLTATPTPEAMAF

-427 GDKIT
+427 GEKVT
-432 KVSNLTGQ
+432 KVSNLTGK
-440 GQNQKQKYY
+440 GQNQKQKYD
-449 KNYTKTELDRSV
+449 KDYTKTELDRSV

-502 ESHAKDILSA
+502 ETHAQDILKA
-512 IKKVFGEE
+512 IEKVFKDE
-520 FPDGRLPEKYAQKI
+520 FPDKKLPEHFAQLI
-534 TCAEGNSNQ
+534 TCKSGNSNQ
-543 LISDFRNDKDFRI
+543 LISDFRNNKDFRI

-624 TEHEKSMPTPNNG
+624 TEHEKSMPTPNG
-637 GGGVKVL
+637 GEGRKKVL

-653 AHGEVSDENLNL
+653 AHGEVSNENLNL
-665 LAGYLSKV
+665 LAGYLSNV

-681 LIELNELIKTTTI
+681 LIELNELIKTTAI

-709 KSFPEYKDINDP
+709 KAFPEYKDINDP

-726 TLVSALLNNVKARKK
+726 ALISALINNVKARKK

-754 DETDKLISAG
+754 EETDKLISAG
-764 FSKEQAK
+764 FSKEQSK
-771 QYIDIFEKYL
+771 QYIDSFEKYL

-810 EKKLLACNNQFKAE
+810 EKKLLAYNNQFKSE

-830 QTLDGEAGKV
+830 QTLNGESGKV

-853 NLIQLVRYGYKI
+853 NLIPLVRYGYKI
-865 EDELVSLKRRFGSYF
+865 DNELVSLKRRFGSYF

-895 VEIVRQIAEYIVQ
+895 VEIVQQIAEYIVQ
-908 NGCVTNIELNK
+908 NGCITNIELNK

-926 KAIQI
+926 KAIPI
-931 FEADKLNNEMQTIS
+931 FGADKLNNEMQTIS

>member
-1 MRYNVLIVSDY
+1 MA
-12 VNMEMTFMDSYKIKH
+12 EYKIH
-27 NLRDEGLLPE
+27 HSTFDFDSLLPE
-37 QKARVKIDELL
+37 QKARVKIDQMLKD
-48 ESAGWTVVSREDF
+48 SGWTVVPRDDF
-61 TPAAVNAQAVEE
+61 TPDAVNAQAVEE
-73 NILQGNKEADYML
+73 NLMKGNLEADYIL

-97 AKREENQLGL
+97 AKREENKLGL
-107 KVADQA
+107 EVAEQA
-113 QNYTGILPNWVQA
+113 QNYGNILPDWVQA
-126 WKTPLPFIFLSN
+126 WKTPLPFIFLCN
-138 GNLLLFKD
+138 GDLLLFKD
-146 MREKEPA
+146 MREDKPS

-171 SDIQSE
+171 DDINSQF
-177 YAKLPALPP
+177 AKLPALPP

-197 EAITNLEISFKQGQK
+197 EAITNLEISFKQGLK

-271 AFSDEYIVHRLRS
+271 AFSDEYIVHRLRNVE
-284 IDKIGNAS
+284 KIGNAS

-304 LTGQEIVDND
+304 LTGQELDETD
-314 DDEESTTDDEA
+314 DDEEMEHDED
-325 STGKQVQLTGNV
+325 TPGKQVQLTGNV
-337 LLPPDFFDVI
+337 LLPSDFFDVI

-361 QVLKYFSNAKI
+361 QVLTYFNNAKI
-372 IGLTATPTPEAEAF
+372 IGLTATPTPEAMAF

-427 GDKIT
+427 GEKVT
-432 KVSNLTGQ
+432 KVSNLTGK
-440 GQNQKQKYY
+440 GQNQKQKYD
-449 KNYTKTELDRSV
+449 KDYTKTELDRSV

-502 ESHAKDILSA
+502 ETHADAILEA
-512 IKKVFGEE
+512 INKVFGEE
-520 FPDGRLPEKYAQKI
+520 FPDGKLPENYVQKI
-534 TCAEGNSNQ
+534 TCTAGNSNQ
-543 LISDFRNDKDFRI
+543 LISDFRNNKDFRI

-624 TEHEKSMPTPNNG
+624 TEHEKSMPTPNG
-637 GGGVKVL
+637 GEGRKKVL

-653 AHGEVSDENLNL
+653 AHGEVSNENLNL
-665 LAGYLSKV
+665 LAGYLSNV

-709 KSFPEYKDINDP
+709 KAFPEYKDINDP

-726 TLVSALLNNVKARKK
+726 ALISALINNVKARKK

-754 DETDKLISAG
+754 EETDKLISAG
-764 FSKEQAK
+764 FSKEQSK
-771 QYIDIFEKYL
+771 QYIDSFEKYL

-810 EKKLLACNNQFKAE
+810 EKKLLAYNNQFKSE

-830 QTLDGEAGKV
+830 QTLNGESGKV

-853 NLIQLVRYGYKI
+853 NLIPLVRYGYKI
-865 EDELVSLKRRFGSYF
+865 DNELVSLKRRFGSYF
-880 NLYCGQAWRKFTPEQ
+880 NLYCGQAWRKFKPEQ
-895 VEIVRQIAEYIVQ
+895 VEIVQQIAEYIVQ
-908 NGCVTNIELNK
+908 NGCITNIELNK

-926 KAIQI
+926 KAIPI
-931 FEADKLNNEMQTIS
+931 FGADKLNNEMQTIS

>member
-1 MRYNVLIVSDY
+1 MAEYRIDHTRRYD
-12 VNMEMTFMDSYKIKH
+12 D
-27 NLRDEGLLPE
+27 LLPE
-37 QKARVKIDELL
+37 QKARIKIDAMLQN
-48 ESAGWTVVSREDF
+48 AGWTVVSRDDF
-61 TPAAVNAQAVEE
+61 TPDAVNAQAVEE
-73 NILQGNKEADYML
+73 NLMKGNLEADYIL
-86 YLDGKAIAVLE
+86 YLDGKAIAVVE
-97 AKREENQLGL
+97 AKREENKLGL
-107 KVADQA
+107 EVAEQA
-113 QNYTGILPNWVQA
+113 QNYGNILPNWVQA

-146 MREKEPA
+146 MREKEPT

-171 SDIQSE
+171 SDIQSD

-197 EAITNLEISFKQGQK
+197 EAITNLEISFKQGLK

-284 IDKIGNAS
+284 VEKIGNAS

-304 LTGQEIVDND
+304 LTGQELDEAD
-314 DDEESTTDDEA
+314 DDEEMDHDDD
-325 STGKQVQLTGNV
+325 TPGKQVQLTGNV

-361 QVLKYFSNAKI
+361 QVLTYFSSAKI

-427 GDKIT
+427 GEKVK
-432 KVSNLTGQ
+432 KVSNWTGQ
-440 GQNQKQKYY
+440 EITKKQKEE
-449 KNYTKTELDRSV
+449 KQFTKTEIDRSV

-466 IETVVR
+466 IETVVQ

-478 FESLYPDRKKDWN
+478 YESLYPERKKDWN

-502 ESHAKDILSA
+502 ETHAQDILNA
-512 IKKVFGEE
+512 IEKVFGKE
-520 FPDGRLPEKYAQKI
+520 FPDGKLPQHYAQLI
-534 TCAEGNSNQ
+534 TCKSGNTNQ
-543 LISDFRNDKDFRI
+543 LISDFRNNKDFRI

-563 ATGTDVRPLEVLVFM
+563 ATGTDVRPLEILVFM

-591 GRGCRTIDDD
+591 GRGCRTISDD
-601 KLRNVTTN
+601 KLRSVTTN
-609 ANSKDF
+609 ANSKDC
-615 YYLIDAVGV
+615 YYLVDAVGV
-624 TEHEKSMPTPNNG
+624 TEHEKSMPTPG
-637 GGGVKVL
+637 KGPGKRVL

-653 AHGEVSDENLNL
+653 AHREVSDENLTL
-665 LAGYLSKV
+665 LAGYLSNV
-673 NKKAEPED
+673 NKKAEEED
-681 LIELNELIKTTTI
+681 LIELNELLGSITV
-694 KQICLDIYAA
+694 KQLA
-704 IDPDN
+704 INIFDALAPETY
-709 KSFPEYKDINDP
+709 SLPEYQENEP
-721 NTERK
+721 NNERM
-726 TLVSALLNNVKARKK
+726 LLISPLINNVKARKK
-741 LLEVNAGFIKIAV
+741 LLEINAGFIKVAV
-754 DETDKLISAG
+754 DKPDTLISAG

-771 QYIDIFEKYL
+771 SYIDIFEQYL
-781 EENKDEVEALRILY
+781 EDNKDEVEALRILY

-810 EKKLLACNNQFKAE
+810 EKKLLAYNNQFKSE

-830 QTLDGEAGKV
+830 QTLDGESGKV

-865 EDELVSLKRRFGSYF
+865 DNELVSLKRRFGSYF

-895 VEIVRQIAEYIVQ
+895 VEIVQQIAEYIVQ
-908 NGCVTNIELNK
+908 NGCITNIELNK

-926 KAIQI
+926 KAIPI
-931 FEADKLNNEMQTIS
+931 FGADKLNNEMQTIS

>member
-1 MRYNVLIVSDY
+1 MA
-12 VNMEMTFMDSYKIKH
+12 EYKIH
-27 NLRDEGLLPE
+27 HSTYDLDSLLPE
-37 QKARVKIDELL
+37 QKARVKIDQMLKD
-48 ESAGWTVVSREDF
+48 SGWTVVPRDDF
-61 TPAAVNAQAVEE
+61 TPDAVNAQAVEE
-73 NILQGNKEADYML
+73 NLMKGNLEADYIL

-97 AKREENQLGL
+97 AKREENKLGL
-107 KVADQA
+107 EVAEQA
-113 QNYTGILPNWVQA
+113 QNYGNILPDWVQA
-126 WKTPLPFIFLSN
+126 WKTPLPFIFLCN
-138 GNLLLFKD
+138 GNMLLFKD
-146 MREKEPA
+146 MREEKPS

-171 SDIQSE
+171 DDINSQF
-177 YAKLPALPP
+177 AKLPALPP

-197 EAITNLEISFKQGQK
+197 EAITNLEISFKQGLK

-271 AFSDEYIVHRLRS
+271 AFSDEYIVHRLRNVE
-284 IDKIGNAS
+284 KIGNAS

-304 LTGQEIVDND
+304 LTGQEVDEPD
-314 DDEESTTDDEA
+314 DDEEMEHDED
-325 STGKQVQLTGNV
+325 TPGKQVQLTGNV

-361 QVLKYFSNAKI
+361 QVLTYFSNAKI

-422 GTLNE
+422 GTLKDGE
-427 GDKIT
+427 KVK
-432 KVSNLTGQ
+432 KVSNWTGQ
-440 GQNQKQKYY
+440 SQTQKQKEE
-449 KNYTKTELDRSV
+449 KQFTKTEIDRSV

-472 AYKDAI
+472 AYKDSI
-478 FESLYPDRKKDWN
+478 YESLYPEREKNWY

-502 ESHAKDILSA
+502 ESHAQDILKA
-512 IKKVFGEE
+512 IENVFKDE
-520 FPDGRLPEKYAQKI
+520 FPDKKLPEHFAQLI
-534 TCAEGNSNQ
+534 TCKSGNSNQ
-543 LISDFRNDKDFRI
+543 LISDFRNNKDFRI

-563 ATGTDVRPLEVLVFM
+563 ATGTDVRPLEILVFM

-591 GRGCRTIDDD
+591 GRGCRTIADDT
-601 KLRNVTTN
+601 LRNITTN
-609 ANSKDF
+609 ANSKDC
-615 YYLIDAVGV
+615 YYLVDAVGV
-624 TEHEKSMPTPNNG
+624 TEHEKSMPTPG
-637 GGGVKVL
+637 KGPGKKVL

-653 AHGEVSDENLNL
+653 AHGEVPDENLSL
-665 LAGYLSKV
+665 LAGYLSNV
-673 NKKAEPED
+673 NKKAEAED
-681 LIELNELIKTTTI
+681 LIELNELLGSITV
-694 KQICLDIYAA
+694 KQLAMNIYEA
-704 IDPDN
+704 IAPETY
-709 KSFPEYKDINDP
+709 KLPEYKDINDE

-726 TLVSALLNNVKARKK
+726 ILISALINNLKARKK
-741 LLEVNAGFIKIAV
+741 LLEINAGFIKIAV
-754 DETDKLISAG
+754 EKTDTLISAG

-771 QYIDIFEKYL
+771 HYIDTFEKYL
-781 EENKDEVEALRILY
+781 EDNKDEVEALRILY
-795 NQEKVAITYSMLKDL
+795 NQEKIAITYSMLKDL
-810 EKKLLACNNQFKAE
+810 EKKLIAYNNQFKSE

-830 QTLDGEAGKV
+830 QTLDGETGNV

-865 EDELVSLKRRFGSYF
+865 EKELVSLKRRFGSYF

-895 VEIVRQIAEYIVQ
+895 VEIVQQIAEYIVQ
-908 NGCVTNIELNK
+908 NGCITNIELNN

-926 KAIQI
+926 KAIPI
-931 FEADKLNNEMQTIS
+931 FGPDKLNNEMQTIS

>member
-1 MRYNVLIVSDY
+1 MA
-12 VNMEMTFMDSYKIKH
+12 EYKIH
-27 NLRDEGLLPE
+27 HSTYDLDSLLPE
-37 QKARVKIDELL
+37 QKARVKIDQMLKD
-48 ESAGWTVVSREDF
+48 SGWTVVPRDDF
-61 TPAAVNAQAVEE
+61 TPDAVNAQAVEE
-73 NILQGNKEADYML
+73 NLMKGNLEADYIL

-97 AKREENQLGL
+97 AKREENKLGL
-107 KVADQA
+107 EVAEQA
-113 QNYTGILPNWVQA
+113 QNYGNILPDWVQA
-126 WKTPLPFIFLSN
+126 WKTPLPFIFLCN
-138 GNLLLFKD
+138 GDLLLFKD
-146 MREKEPA
+146 MREAKPS
-153 YKVLKKMFTP
+153 YKVIKKMFTP

-171 SDIQSE
+171 DDIKSQF
-177 YAKLPALPP
+177 AKLPALPP

-197 EAITNLEISFKQGQK
+197 EAITNLEISFKQGLK

-284 IDKIGNAS
+284 VEKIGNAS

-304 LTGQEIVDND
+304 LTGQEVDEPD
-314 DDEESTTDDEA
+314 DDEEMEHDED
-325 STGKQVQLTGNV
+325 TPGKQVQLTGNV
-337 LLPPDFFDVI
+337 LLPSDFFDVI

-361 QVLKYFSNAKI
+361 QVLTYFNNAKI
-372 IGLTATPTPEAEAF
+372 IGLTATPTPEAMAF
-386 FNKNRVVNYTLEKSI
+386 FNKNRIVNYTLEKSI

-427 GDKIT
+427 GEKVT
-432 KVSNLTGQ
+432 KVSNLTGK
-440 GQNQKQKYY
+440 GQNQKQKYD
-449 KNYTKTELDRSV
+449 KDYTKTELDRSV

-478 FESLYPDRKKDWN
+478 YESLYPEREKNWY

-502 ESHAKDILSA
+502 ESHAQDILKA
-512 IKKVFGEE
+512 IEKVFKDE
-520 FPDGRLPEKYAQKI
+520 FPDKKLPEHFAQLI
-534 TCAEGNSNQ
+534 TCKSGNSNQ
-543 LISDFRNDKDFRI
+543 LISDFRNNKDFRI

-624 TEHEKSMPTPNNG
+624 TEHEKSMPTPNG
-637 GGGVKVL
+637 GEGRKKVL

-653 AHGEVSDENLNL
+653 AHGEVSNENLNL
-665 LAGYLSKV
+665 LAGYLSNV

-681 LIELNELIKTTTI
+681 LIELNELIKTTAI

-709 KSFPEYKDINDP
+709 KAFPEYKDINDP

-726 TLVSALLNNVKARKK
+726 ALISALINNVKARKK

-754 DETDKLISAG
+754 EETDKLISAG
-764 FSKEQAK
+764 FSKEQSK
-771 QYIDIFEKYL
+771 QYIDSFEKNL

-795 NQEKVAITYSMLKDL
+795 NQKKVAITYSMLKDL
-810 EKKLLACNNQFKAE
+810 EKKLLAYNNQFKSE

-830 QTLDGEAGKV
+830 QTLNGESGKV

-853 NLIQLVRYGYKI
+853 NLIPLVRYGYKI
-865 EDELVSLKRRFGSYF
+865 DNELVSLKRRFGSYF
-880 NLYCGQAWRKFTPEQ
+880 NLYCGQAWRKFKPEQ
-895 VEIVRQIAEYIVQ
+895 VEIVQQIAEYIVQ
-908 NGCVTNIELNK
+908 NGCITNIELNK

-926 KAIQI
+926 KAIPI
-931 FEADKLNNEMQTIS
+931 FGADKLNNEMQTIS

>member
-1 MRYNVLIVSDY
+1 MA
-12 VNMEMTFMDSYKIKH
+12 EYKIH
-27 NLRDEGLLPE
+27 HSTYDLDSLLPE
-37 QKARVKIDELL
+37 QKARVKIDQMLKD
-48 ESAGWTVVSREDF
+48 SGWTVVPRDDF
-61 TPAAVNAQAVEE
+61 TPDAVNAQAVEE
-73 NILQGNKEADYML
+73 NLMKGNLEADYIL

-97 AKREENQLGL
+97 AKREENKLGL
-107 KVADQA
+107 QVAEQA
-113 QNYTGILPNWVQA
+113 QNYGNILPDWVQA
-126 WKTPLPFIFLSN
+126 WKTPLPFIFLCN
-138 GNLLLFKD
+138 GNTLLFKD
-146 MREKEPA
+146 MRESKPS

-171 SDIQSE
+171 DDIKSQF
-177 YAKLPALPP
+177 AKLPALPP

-197 EAITNLEISFKQGQK
+197 EAITNLEISFKQGLK

-284 IDKIGNAS
+284 VEKIGNAS

-304 LTGQEIVDND
+304 LTGQEVDEPD
-314 DDEESTTDDEA
+314 DDEEMEHDED
-325 STGKQVQLTGNV
+325 TPGKQVQLTGNV
-337 LLPPDFFDVI
+337 LLPSDFFDVI

-361 QVLKYFSNAKI
+361 QVLTYFNNAKI
-372 IGLTATPTPEAEAF
+372 IGLTATPTPEAMAF
-386 FNKNRVVNYTLEKSI
+386 FNKNRIVNYTLEKSI

-427 GDKIT
+427 GEKVT
-432 KVSNLTGQ
+432 KVSNLTGK
-440 GQNQKQKYY
+440 GQNQKQKYD
-449 KNYTKTELDRSV
+449 KDYTKTELDRSV

-478 FESLYPDRKKDWN
+478 YESLYPEREKNWY

-502 ESHAKDILSA
+502 ESHAQDILKA
-512 IKKVFGEE
+512 IEKVFKDE
-520 FPDGRLPEKYAQKI
+520 FPDKKLPEHFAQLI
-534 TCAEGNSNQ
+534 TCKSGNSNQ
-543 LISDFRNDKDFRI
+543 LISDFRNNKDFRI

-624 TEHEKSMPTPNNG
+624 TEHEKSMPTPNG
-637 GGGVKVL
+637 GEGRKKVL

-653 AHGEVSDENLNL
+653 AHGEVSNENLNL
-665 LAGYLSKV
+665 LAGYLSNV

-681 LIELNELIKTTTI
+681 LIELNELIKTTAI

-709 KSFPEYKDINDP
+709 KAFPEYKDINDP

-726 TLVSALLNNVKARKK
+726 ALISALINNVKARKK

-754 DETDKLISAG
+754 EETDKLISAG
-764 FSKEQAK
+764 FSKEQSK
-771 QYIDIFEKYL
+771 QYIDSFEKYL

-795 NQEKVAITYSMLKDL
+795 NQKKVAITYSMLKDL
-810 EKKLLACNNQFKAE
+810 EKKLLAYNNQFKSE

-830 QTLDGEAGKV
+830 QTLNGESGKV

-853 NLIQLVRYGYKI
+853 NLIPLVRYGYKI
-865 EDELVSLKRRFGSYF
+865 DNELVSLKRRFGSYF
-880 NLYCGQAWRKFTPEQ
+880 NLYCGQAWRKFKPEQ
-895 VEIVRQIAEYIVQ
+895 VEIVQQIAEYIVQ
-908 NGCVTNIELNK
+908 NGCITNIELNK

-926 KAIQI
+926 KAIPI
-931 FEADKLNNEMQTIS
+931 FGADKLNNEMQTIS

>member
-1 MRYNVLIVSDY
+1 MA
-12 VNMEMTFMDSYKIKH
+12 EYKIH
-27 NLRDEGLLPE
+27 HSTYDLDSLLPE
-37 QKARVKIDELL
+37 QKARVKIDQMLKD
-48 ESAGWTVVSREDF
+48 SGWTVVPRDDF
-61 TPAAVNAQAVEE
+61 TPDAVNAQAVEE
-73 NILQGNKEADYML
+73 NLMKGNLEADYIL

-97 AKREENQLGL
+97 AKREENKLGL
-107 KVADQA
+107 EVAEQA
-113 QNYTGILPNWVQA
+113 QNYGNILPDWVQA
-126 WKTPLPFIFLSN
+126 WKTPLPFIFLCN
-138 GNLLLFKD
+138 GDLLLFKD
-146 MREKEPA
+146 MREAKPS
-153 YKVLKKMFTP
+153 YKVIKKMFTP

-171 SDIQSE
+171 DDIKSQF
-177 YAKLPALPP
+177 AKLPALPP

-197 EAITNLEISFKQGQK
+197 EAITNLEISFKQGLK

-284 IDKIGNAS
+284 VDKIGNAS

-304 LTGQEIVDND
+304 LTGQEVDEPD
-314 DDEESTTDDEA
+314 DDEEIEHDED
-325 STGKQVQLTGNV
+325 TPEKYVQLTGNV

-361 QVLKYFSNAKI
+361 QVLTYFSNAKI

-401 ADGVNVPP
+401 ADGVNVSP

-427 GDKIT
+427 GEKVT
-432 KVSNLTGQ
+432 KVSNLTGK
-440 GQNQKQKYY
+440 GQNQKQKYD
-449 KNYTKTELDRSV
+449 KDYTKTELDRSV

-502 ESHAKDILSA
+502 ETHADAILEA
-512 IKKVFGEE
+512 INKVFGEE
-520 FPDGRLPEKYAQKI
+520 FPDGKLPENYVQKI
-534 TCAEGNSNQ
+534 TCTAGNSNQ
-543 LISDFRNDKDFRI
+543 LISDFRNNKDFRI

-624 TEHEKSMPTPNNG
+624 TEHEKSMPTPNG
-637 GGGVKVL
+637 GEGRKKVL

-653 AHGEVSDENLNL
+653 AHGEVSNENLNL
-665 LAGYLSKV
+665 LAGYLSNV

-681 LIELNELIKTTTI
+681 LIELNELIKTTAI

-709 KSFPEYKDINDP
+709 KAFPEYKDINDP

-726 TLVSALLNNVKARKK
+726 ALISALINNVKARKK

-754 DETDKLISAG
+754 EETDKLISAG
-764 FSKEQAK
+764 FSKEQSK
-771 QYIDIFEKYL
+771 QYIDSFEKYL

-795 NQEKVAITYSMLKDL
+795 NQKKVAITYSMLKDL
-810 EKKLLACNNQFKAE
+810 EKKLLAYNNQFKSE

-830 QTLDGEAGKV
+830 QTLNGESGKV

-853 NLIQLVRYGYKI
+853 NLIPLVRYGYKI
-865 EDELVSLKRRFGSYF
+865 DNELVSLKRRFGSYF

-895 VEIVRQIAEYIVQ
+895 VEIVQQIAEYIVQ
-908 NGCVTNIELNK
+908 NGCITNIELNK

-926 KAIQI
+926 KAIPI
-931 FEADKLNNEMQTIS
+931 FGADKLNNEMQTIS

>member
-1 MRYNVLIVSDY
+1 MA
-12 VNMEMTFMDSYKIKH
+12 EYKIH
-27 NLRDEGLLPE
+27 HSTFDFDSLLPE
-37 QKARVKIDELL
+37 QKARVKIDQMLKD
-48 ESAGWTVVSREDF
+48 SGWTVVPRDDF
-61 TPAAVNAQAVEE
+61 TPDAVNAQAVEE
-73 NILQGNKEADYML
+73 NLMKGNLEADYIL

-97 AKREENQLGL
+97 AKREENKLGL
-107 KVADQA
+107 EVAEQA
-113 QNYTGILPNWVQA
+113 QNYGNILPDWVQA
-126 WKTPLPFIFLSN
+126 WKTPLPFIFLCN
-138 GNLLLFKD
+138 GDLLLFKD
-146 MREKEPA
+146 MREAKPS
-153 YKVLKKMFTP
+153 YKVIKKMFTP

-171 SDIQSE
+171 DDIKSQF
-177 YAKLPALPP
+177 AKLPALPP

-197 EAITNLEISFKQGQK
+197 EAITNLEISFKQGLK

-284 IDKIGNAS
+284 VEKIGNAS

-304 LTGQEIVDND
+304 LTGQEVDEPD
-314 DDEESTTDDEA
+314 DDEEMEHDED
-325 STGKQVQLTGNV
+325 TPGKQVQLTGNV
-337 LLPPDFFDVI
+337 LFPPDFFDVI

-361 QVLKYFSNAKI
+361 QVLTYFNNAKI
-372 IGLTATPTPEAEAF
+372 IGLTATPTPEAMAF

-427 GDKIT
+427 GEKVT
-432 KVSNLTGQ
+432 KVSNLTGK
-440 GQNQKQKYY
+440 GQNQKQKYD
-449 KNYTKTELDRSV
+449 KDYTKTELDRSV

-478 FESLYPDRKKDWN
+478 YESLYPDRKKDWN

-502 ESHAKDILSA
+502 ETHAQDILKA
-512 IKKVFGEE
+512 IEKVFKDE
-520 FPDGRLPEKYAQKI
+520 FPDKKLPEHFAQLI
-534 TCAEGNSNQ
+534 TCKSGNSNQ
-543 LISDFRNDKDFRI
+543 LISDFRNNKDFRI

-563 ATGTDVRPLEVLVFM
+563 ATGTDVKPLEVLVFM

-624 TEHEKSMPTPNNG
+624 TEHEKSMPTPNG
-637 GGGVKVL
+637 GEGRKKVL

-653 AHGEVSDENLNL
+653 AHGEVSNENLNL
-665 LAGYLSKV
+665 LAGYLSNV

-681 LIELNELIKTTTI
+681 LIELNELIKTTAI

-709 KSFPEYKDINDP
+709 KAFPEYKDINDP

-726 TLVSALLNNVKARKK
+726 ALISALINNVKARKK

-754 DETDKLISAG
+754 EETDTLISAG

-771 QYIDIFEKYL
+771 SYIDIFEQYL

-810 EKKLLACNNQFKAE
+810 EKKLLAYNNQFKSE

-830 QTLDGEAGKV
+830 QTLDGESGKV

-853 NLIQLVRYGYKI
+853 NLIPLVRYGYKI
-865 EDELVSLKRRFGSYF
+865 DNELVSLKRRFGSYF

-895 VEIVRQIAEYIVQ
+895 VEIVQQIAEYIVQ
-908 NGCVTNIELNK
+908 NGCITNIELNK
-919 AKHDLFV
+919 VKHDLFV
-926 KAIQI
+926 KAIPI
-931 FEADKLNNEMQTIS
+931 FGADKLNNEMQTIS

>member
-1 MRYNVLIVSDY
+1 MA
-12 VNMEMTFMDSYKIKH
+12 EYKIH
-27 NLRDEGLLPE
+27 HSTYDLDSLLPE
-37 QKARVKIDELL
+37 QKARVKIDQMLKD
-48 ESAGWTVVSREDF
+48 SGWTVVPRDDF
-61 TPAAVNAQAVEE
+61 TPDAVNAQAVEE
-73 NILQGNKEADYML
+73 NLMKGNLEADYIL

-97 AKREENQLGL
+97 AKREENKLGL
-107 KVADQA
+107 EVAEQA
-113 QNYTGILPNWVQA
+113 QNYGNILPDWVQA
-126 WKTPLPFIFLSN
+126 WKTPLPFIFLCN
-138 GNLLLFKD
+138 GDLLLFKD
-146 MREKEPA
+146 MREDKPS

-171 SDIQSE
+171 DDINSQF
-177 YAKLPALPP
+177 AKLPALPP

-197 EAITNLEISFKQGQK
+197 EAITNLEISFKQGLK

-271 AFSDEYIVHRLRS
+271 AFSDEYIVHRLRNVE
-284 IDKIGNAS
+284 KIGNAS

-304 LTGQEIVDND
+304 LTGQELDETD
-314 DDEESTTDDEA
+314 DDEEMEHDED
-325 STGKQVQLTGNV
+325 TPGKQVQLTGNV
-337 LLPPDFFDVI
+337 LLPSDFFDVI

-361 QVLKYFSNAKI
+361 QVLTYFNNAKI
-372 IGLTATPTPEAEAF
+372 IGLTATPTPEAMAF

-427 GDKIT
+427 GEKVT
-432 KVSNLTGQ
+432 KVSNLTGK
-440 GQNQKQKYY
+440 GQNQKQKYD
-449 KNYTKTELDRSV
+449 KDYTKTELDRSV

-478 FESLYPDRKKDWN
+478 YESLYPEREKNWY

-502 ESHAKDILSA
+502 ESHAQDILKA
-512 IKKVFGEE
+512 IEKVFKDE
-520 FPDGRLPEKYAQKI
+520 FPDKKLPEHFAQLI
-534 TCAEGNSNQ
+534 TCKSGNSNQ
-543 LISDFRNDKDFRI
+543 LISDFRNNKDFRI

-624 TEHEKSMPTPNNG
+624 TEHEKSMPTPN
-637 GGGVKVL
+637 GVEGRKKVL

-653 AHGEVSDENLNL
+653 AHGEVSNENLNL
-665 LAGYLSKV
+665 LAGYLSNV

-681 LIELNELIKTTTI
+681 LIELNELIKTTAI

-709 KSFPEYKDINDP
+709 KAFPEYKDINDP

-726 TLVSALLNNVKARKK
+726 ALISALINNVKARKK

-754 DETDKLISAG
+754 EETDKLISAG
-764 FSKEQAK
+764 FSKEQSK
-771 QYIDIFEKYL
+771 QYIDSFEKYL

-810 EKKLLACNNQFKAE
+810 EKKLLAYNKQFKSE

-830 QTLDGEAGKV
+830 QTLDGESGKV

-880 NLYCGQAWRKFTPEQ
+880 NLYCGQVWRKFTPEQ
-895 VEIVRQIAEYIVQ
+895 VEIVQQIAEYIVQ
-908 NGCVTNIELNK
+908 NGCITNIELNK

-926 KAIQI
+926 KTIPI
-931 FEADKLNNEMQTIS
+931 FGADKLNNEMQTIS

>member
-1 MRYNVLIVSDY
+1 MA
-12 VNMEMTFMDSYKIKH
+12 EYKIH
-27 NLRDEGLLPE
+27 HSTFDFDSLLPE
-37 QKARVKIDELL
+37 QKARVKIDQMLKD
-48 ESAGWTVVSREDF
+48 SGWTVVPRDDF
-61 TPAAVNAQAVEE
+61 TPDAVNAQAVEE
-73 NILQGNKEADYML
+73 NLMKGNLEADYIL

-97 AKREENQLGL
+97 AKREENKLGL
-107 KVADQA
+107 EVAEQA
-113 QNYTGILPNWVQA
+113 QNYGNILPDWVQA
-126 WKTPLPFIFLSN
+126 WKTPLPFIFLCN
-138 GNLLLFKD
+138 GDLLLFKD
-146 MREKEPA
+146 MREDKPS

-171 SDIQSE
+171 DDINSQF
-177 YAKLPALPP
+177 AKLPALPP

-197 EAITNLEISFKQGQK
+197 EAITNLEISFKQGLK

-271 AFSDEYIVHRLRS
+271 AFSDEYIVHRLRNVE
-284 IDKIGNAS
+284 KIGNAS

-304 LTGQEIVDND
+304 LTGQELDETD
-314 DDEESTTDDEA
+314 DDEEMEHDED
-325 STGKQVQLTGNV
+325 TPGKQVQLTGNV
-337 LLPPDFFDVI
+337 LLPSDFFDVI

-361 QVLKYFSNAKI
+361 QVLTYFNNAKI
-372 IGLTATPTPEAEAF
+372 IGLTATPTPEAMAF

-427 GDKIT
+427 GEKVT
-432 KVSNLTGQ
+432 KVSNLTGK
-440 GQNQKQKYY
+440 GQNQKQKYD
-449 KNYTKTELDRSV
+449 KDYTKTELDRSV

-466 IETVVR
+466 IETVIR

-502 ESHAKDILSA
+502 ETHAQDILKA
-512 IKKVFGEE
+512 IEKVFKDE
-520 FPDGRLPEKYAQKI
+520 FPDKKLPEHFAQLI
-534 TCAEGNSNQ
+534 TCKSGNSNQ
-543 LISDFRNDKDFRI
+543 LISDFRNNKDFRI

-624 TEHEKSMPTPNNG
+624 TEHEKSMPTPNG
-637 GGGVKVL
+637 GEGRKKVL

-653 AHGEVSDENLNL
+653 AHGEVSNENLNL
-665 LAGYLSKV
+665 LAGYLSNV

-681 LIELNELIKTTTI
+681 LIELNELIKTTAI

-709 KSFPEYKDINDP
+709 KAFPEYKDINDP

-726 TLVSALLNNVKARKK
+726 ALISALINNVKARKK

-754 DETDKLISAG
+754 EETDKLISAG
-764 FSKEQAK
+764 FSKEQSK
-771 QYIDIFEKYL
+771 QYIDSFEKYL

-795 NQEKVAITYSMLKDL
+795 NQKKVAITYSMLKDL
-810 EKKLLACNNQFKAE
+810 EKKLLAYNNQFKSE

-830 QTLDGEAGKV
+830 QTLNGESGKV

-853 NLIQLVRYGYKI
+853 NLIPLVRYGYKI
-865 EDELVSLKRRFGSYF
+865 DNELVSLKRRFGSYF

-895 VEIVRQIAEYIVQ
+895 VEIVQQIAEYIVQ
-908 NGCVTNIELNK
+908 NGCITNIELNK

-926 KAIQI
+926 KAIPI
-931 FEADKLNNEMQTIS
+931 FGADKLNNEMQTIS

>member
-1 MRYNVLIVSDY
+1 MA
-12 VNMEMTFMDSYKIKH
+12 EYKIH
-27 NLRDEGLLPE
+27 HSTYDLDSLLPE
-37 QKARVKIDELL
+37 QKARVKIDQMLKD
-48 ESAGWTVVSREDF
+48 SGWTVVPRDDF
-61 TPAAVNAQAVEE
+61 TPDAVNAQAVEE
-73 NILQGNKEADYML
+73 NLMKGNLEADYIL

-97 AKREENQLGL
+97 AKREENKLGL
-107 KVADQA
+107 EVAEQA
-113 QNYTGILPNWVQA
+113 QNYGNILPDWVQA
-126 WKTPLPFIFLSN
+126 WKTPLPFIFLCN
-138 GNLLLFKD
+138 GDLLLFKD
-146 MREKEPA
+146 MREAKPS
-153 YKVLKKMFTP
+153 YKVIKKMFTP

-171 SDIQSE
+171 DDIKSQF
-177 YAKLPALPP
+177 AKLPALPP

-197 EAITNLEISFKQGQK
+197 EAITNLEISFKQGLK

-284 IDKIGNAS
+284 VEKIGNAS

-304 LTGQEIVDND
+304 LTGQEVDEPD
-314 DDEESTTDDEA
+314 DDEEMEHDED
-325 STGKQVQLTGNV
+325 TPGKQVQLTGNV
-337 LLPPDFFDVI
+337 LLPSDFFDVI

-361 QVLKYFSNAKI
+361 QVLTYFNNAKI
-372 IGLTATPTPEAEAF
+372 IGLTATPTPEAMAF
-386 FNKNRVVNYTLEKSI
+386 FNKNRIVNYTLEKSI

-427 GDKIT
+427 GEKVT
-432 KVSNLTGQ
+432 KVSNLTGK
-440 GQNQKQKYY
+440 GQNQKQKYD
-449 KNYTKTELDRSV
+449 KDYTKTELDRSV

-478 FESLYPDRKKDWN
+478 YESLYPEREKNWY

-502 ESHAKDILSA
+502 ESHAQDILKA
-512 IKKVFGEE
+512 IEKVFKDE
-520 FPDGRLPEKYAQKI
+520 FPDKKLPEHFAQLI
-534 TCAEGNSNQ
+534 TCKSGNSNQ
-543 LISDFRNDKDFRI
+543 LISDFRNNKDFRI

-624 TEHEKSMPTPNNG
+624 TEHEKSMPTPNG
-637 GGGVKVL
+637 GEGRKKVL

-653 AHGEVSDENLNL
+653 AHGEVSNENLNL
-665 LAGYLSKV
+665 LAGYLSNV

-681 LIELNELIKTTTI
+681 LIELNELIKTTAI

-709 KSFPEYKDINDP
+709 KAFPEYKDINDP

-726 TLVSALLNNVKARKK
+726 ALISALINNVKARKK

-754 DETDKLISAG
+754 EETDKLISAG
-764 FSKEQAK
+764 FSKEQSK
-771 QYIDIFEKYL
+771 QYIDSFEKYL

-795 NQEKVAITYSMLKDL
+795 NQKKVAITYSMLKDL
-810 EKKLLACNNQFKAE
+810 EKKLLAYNNQFKSE

-830 QTLDGEAGKV
+830 QTLNGESGKV

-853 NLIQLVRYGYKI
+853 NLIPLVRYGYKI
-865 EDELVSLKRRFGSYF
+865 DNELVSLKRRFGSYF
-880 NLYCGQAWRKFTPEQ
+880 NLYCGQAWRKFSPEQ
-895 VEIVRQIAEYIVQ
+895 VEIVQQIAEYIVQ
-908 NGCVTNIELNK
+908 NGCITNIELNN

-931 FEADKLNNEMQTIS
+931 FGPDKLNSEMQTIS

>member
-1 MRYNVLIVSDY
+1 MA
-12 VNMEMTFMDSYKIKH
+12 EYKIH
-27 NLRDEGLLPE
+27 HSTYDLDSLLPE
-37 QKARVKIDELL
+37 QKARVKIDQMLKD
-48 ESAGWTVVSREDF
+48 SGWTVVPRDDF
-61 TPAAVNAQAVEE
+61 TPDAVNAQAVEE
-73 NILQGNKEADYML
+73 NLMKGNLEADYIL

-97 AKREENQLGL
+97 AKREENKLGL
-107 KVADQA
+107 EVAKQA
-113 QNYTGILPNWVQA
+113 QNYGNILPNWVQA
-126 WKTPLPFIFLSN
+126 WKTPLPFIFLCN
-138 GNLLLFKD
+138 GDLLLFKD
-146 MREKEPA
+146 MRETKPS
-153 YKVLKKMFTP
+153 YKVIKKMFTP

-171 SDIQSE
+171 DDIKSQF
-177 YAKLPALPP
+177 AKLPALPP

-197 EAITNLEISFKQGQK
+197 EAIANLEISFKQGLK

-284 IDKIGNAS
+284 VEKIGNAS

-304 LTGQEIVDND
+304 LTGQEVDEPD
-314 DDEESTTDDEA
+314 DDEEMEHDED
-325 STGKQVQLTGNV
+325 TPGKQVQLTGNV

-361 QVLKYFSNAKI
+361 QVLTYFNNAKI
-372 IGLTATPTPEAEAF
+372 IGLTATPTPEAMAF

-422 GTLNE
+422 GTLKE
-427 GDKIT
+427 GEKVT
-432 KVSNLTGQ
+432 KVSNLTGK
-440 GQNQKQKYY
+440 GQNQKQKYD
-449 KNYTKTELDRSV
+449 KDYTKTELDRSV

-502 ESHAKDILSA
+502 ETHAQDILKA
-512 IKKVFGEE
+512 IEKVFKDE
-520 FPDGRLPEKYAQKI
+520 FPDKKLPEHFAQLI
-534 TCAEGNSNQ
+534 TCKSGNSNQ
-543 LISDFRNDKDFRI
+543 LISDFRNNKDFRI

-624 TEHEKSMPTPNNG
+624 TEHEKSMPTPNG
-637 GGGVKVL
+637 GEGRKKVL

-653 AHGEVSDENLNL
+653 AHGEVSNENLNL
-665 LAGYLSKV
+665 LAGYLSNV

-681 LIELNELIKTTTI
+681 LIELNELIKTTAI

-709 KSFPEYKDINDP
+709 KAFPEYKDINDP

-726 TLVSALLNNVKARKK
+726 ALISALINNVKARKK

-754 DETDKLISAG
+754 EETDKLISAG
-764 FSKEQAK
+764 FSKEQSK
-771 QYIDIFEKYL
+771 QYIDSFEKYL

-810 EKKLLACNNQFKAE
+810 EKKLLAYNKQFKSE

-830 QTLDGEAGKV
+830 QTLDGESGKV

-865 EDELVSLKRRFGSYF
+865 DNELVSLKRRFGSYF

-895 VEIVRQIAEYIVQ
+895 VEIVQQIAEYIVQ
-908 NGCVTNIELNK
+908 NGCIANIELNK

-926 KAIQI
+926 KAIPI
-931 FEADKLNNEMQTIS
+931 FGADKLNNEMQTIS
-945 KYLFYGKAA
+945 KYLFYGKAS

>member
-1 MRYNVLIVSDY
+1 MA
-12 VNMEMTFMDSYKIKH
+12 EYKIH
-27 NLRDEGLLPE
+27 HSTYDLDSLLPE
-37 QKARVKIDELL
+37 QKARVKIDQMLKD
-48 ESAGWTVVSREDF
+48 SGWTVVPRDDF
-61 TPAAVNAQAVEE
+61 TPDAVNAQAVEE
-73 NILQGNKEADYML
+73 NLMKGNLEADYIL

-97 AKREENQLGL
+97 AKREENKLGL
-107 KVADQA
+107 EVAEQA
-113 QNYTGILPNWVQA
+113 QNYGNILPDWVQA
-126 WKTPLPFIFLSN
+126 WKTPLPFIFLCN
-138 GNLLLFKD
+138 GDLLLFKD
-146 MREKEPA
+146 MREAKPS
-153 YKVLKKMFTP
+153 YKVIKKMFTP

-171 SDIQSE
+171 DDIKSQF
-177 YAKLPALPP
+177 AKLPALPP

-197 EAITNLEISFKQGQK
+197 EAITNLEISFKQGLK

-284 IDKIGNAS
+284 VEKIGNAS

-304 LTGQEIVDND
+304 LTGQEVDEPD
-314 DDEESTTDDEA
+314 DDEEMEHDED
-325 STGKQVQLTGNV
+325 TPGKQVQLTGNV
-337 LLPPDFFDVI
+337 LLPSDFFDVI

-361 QVLKYFSNAKI
+361 QVLTYFNNAKI
-372 IGLTATPTPEAEAF
+372 IGLTATPTPEAMAF

-427 GDKIT
+427 GEKVT
-432 KVSNLTGQ
+432 KVSNLTGK
-440 GQNQKQKYY
+440 GQNQKQKYD
-449 KNYTKTELDRSV
+449 KDYTKTELDRSV

-478 FESLYPDRKKDWN
+478 YESLYPEREKNWY

-502 ESHAKDILSA
+502 ESHAQDILKA
-512 IKKVFGEE
+512 IEKVFKDE
-520 FPDGRLPEKYAQKI
+520 FPDKKLPEHFAQLI
-534 TCAEGNSNQ
+534 TCKSGNSNQ
-543 LISDFRNDKDFRI
+543 LISDFRNNKDFRI

-624 TEHEKSMPTPNNG
+624 TEHEKSMPTPNG
-637 GGGVKVL
+637 GEGRKKVL

-653 AHGEVSDENLNL
+653 AHGEVSNENLNL
-665 LAGYLSKV
+665 LAGYLSNV

-681 LIELNELIKTTTI
+681 LIELNELIKTTAI

-709 KSFPEYKDINDP
+709 KAFPEYKDINDP

-726 TLVSALLNNVKARKK
+726 ALISALINNVKARKK

-754 DETDKLISAG
+754 EETDKLISAG
-764 FSKEQAK
+764 FSKEQSK
-771 QYIDIFEKYL
+771 QYIDSFEKYL

-810 EKKLLACNNQFKAE
+810 EKKLLAYNNQFKSE

-830 QTLDGEAGKV
+830 QTLDGETGNV

-865 EDELVSLKRRFGSYF
+865 EKELVSLKRRFGSYF

-895 VEIVRQIAEYIVQ
+895 VEIVQQIAEYIVQ
-908 NGCVTNIELNK
+908 NGCVTNIELNN

-926 KAIQI
+926 KAGLI
-931 FEADKLNNEMQTIS
+931 FGYEKINSEIETLS

>member
-1 MRYNVLIVSDY
+1 MA
-12 VNMEMTFMDSYKIKH
+12 EYKIH
-27 NLRDEGLLPE
+27 HSTYDLDSLLPE
-37 QKARVKIDELL
+37 QKARVKIDQMLKD
-48 ESAGWTVVSREDF
+48 SGWTVVPRDDF
-61 TPAAVNAQAVEE
+61 TPDAVNAQAVEE
-73 NILQGNKEADYML
+73 NLMKGNLEADYIL

-97 AKREENQLGL
+97 AKREENKLGL
-107 KVADQA
+107 EVAEQA
-113 QNYTGILPNWVQA
+113 QNYGNILPDWVQA
-126 WKTPLPFIFLSN
+126 WKTPLPFIFLCN
-138 GNLLLFKD
+138 GDLLLFKD
-146 MREKEPA
+146 MREAKPS
-153 YKVLKKMFTP
+153 YKVIKKMFTP

-171 SDIQSE
+171 DDIKSQF
-177 YAKLPALPP
+177 AKLPALPP

-197 EAITNLEISFKQGQK
+197 EAITNLEISFKQGLK

-284 IDKIGNAS
+284 VEKIGNAS

-304 LTGQEIVDND
+304 LTGQEVDEPD
-314 DDEESTTDDEA
+314 DDEEMEHDED
-325 STGKQVQLTGNV
+325 TPGKQVQLTGNV
-337 LLPPDFFDVI
+337 LLPSDFFDVI

-361 QVLKYFSNAKI
+361 QVLTYFNNAKI
-372 IGLTATPTPEAEAF
+372 IGLTATPTPEAMAF
-386 FNKNRVVNYTLEKSI
+386 FNKNRIVNYTLEKSI

-427 GDKIT
+427 GEKVT
-432 KVSNLTGQ
+432 KVSNLTGK
-440 GQNQKQKYY
+440 GQNQKQKYD
-449 KNYTKTELDRSV
+449 KDYTKTELDRSV

-478 FESLYPDRKKDWN
+478 YESLYPEREKNWY

-502 ESHAKDILSA
+502 ESHAQDILKA
-512 IKKVFGEE
+512 IEKVFKDE
-520 FPDGRLPEKYAQKI
+520 FPDKKLPEHFAQLI
-534 TCAEGNSNQ
+534 TCKSGNSNQ
-543 LISDFRNDKDFRI
+543 LISDFRNNKDFRI

-624 TEHEKSMPTPNNG
+624 TEHEKSMPTPNG
-637 GGGVKVL
+637 GEGRKKVL

-653 AHGEVSDENLNL
+653 AHGEVSNENLNL
-665 LAGYLSKV
+665 LAGYLSNV

-681 LIELNELIKTTTI
+681 LIELNELIKTTAI

-709 KSFPEYKDINDP
+709 KAFPEYKDINDP

-726 TLVSALLNNVKARKK
+726 ALISALINNVKARKK

-754 DETDKLISAG
+754 EETDKLISAG
-764 FSKEQAK
+764 FSKEQSK
-771 QYIDIFEKYL
+771 QYIDSFEKYL

-795 NQEKVAITYSMLKDL
+795 NQKKVAITYSMLKDL
-810 EKKLLACNNQFKAE
+810 EKKLLAYNNQFKSE

-830 QTLDGEAGKV
+830 QTLNGESGKL

-853 NLIQLVRYGYKI
+853 NLIPLVRYGYKI
-865 EDELVSLKRRFGSYF
+865 DNELVSLKRRFGSYF
-880 NLYCGQAWRKFTPEQ
+880 NLYCGQAWRKFKPEQ
-895 VEIVRQIAEYIVQ
+895 VEIVQQIAEYIVQ
-908 NGCVTNIELNK
+908 NGCITNIELNK

-926 KAIQI
+926 KAIPI
-931 FEADKLNNEMQTIS
+931 FGADKLNNEMQTIS

>member
-1 MRYNVLIVSDY
+1 MA
-12 VNMEMTFMDSYKIKH
+12 EYKIH
-27 NLRDEGLLPE
+27 HSTYDLDSLLPE
-37 QKARVKIDELL
+37 QKARVKIDQMLKD
-48 ESAGWTVVSREDF
+48 SGWTVVPRDDF
-61 TPAAVNAQAVEE
+61 TPDAVNAQAVEE
-73 NILQGNKEADYML
+73 NLMKGNLEADYIL

-97 AKREENQLGL
+97 AKREENKLGL
-107 KVADQA
+107 EVAEQA
-113 QNYTGILPNWVQA
+113 QNYGNILPDWVQA
-126 WKTPLPFIFLSN
+126 WKTPLPFIFLCN
-138 GNLLLFKD
+138 GDLLLFKD
-146 MREKEPA
+146 MREAKPS
-153 YKVLKKMFTP
+153 YKVIKKMFTP

-171 SDIQSE
+171 DDIKSQF
-177 YAKLPALPP
+177 AKLPALPP

-197 EAITNLEISFKQGQK
+197 EAITNLEISFKQGLK

-284 IDKIGNAS
+284 VEKIGNAS

-304 LTGQEIVDND
+304 LTGQEVDEPD
-314 DDEESTTDDEA
+314 DDEEMEHDED
-325 STGKQVQLTGNV
+325 TPGKQVQLTGNV
-337 LLPPDFFDVI
+337 LLPSDFFDVI

-361 QVLKYFSNAKI
+361 QVLTYFNNAKI
-372 IGLTATPTPEAEAF
+372 IGLTATPTPEAMAF
-386 FNKNRVVNYTLEKSI
+386 FNKNRIVNYTLEKSI

-427 GDKIT
+427 GEKVT
-432 KVSNLTGQ
+432 KVSNLTGK
-440 GQNQKQKYY
+440 GQNQKQKYD
-449 KNYTKTELDRSV
+449 KDYTKTELDRSV

-478 FESLYPDRKKDWN
+478 YESLYPEREKNWY

-502 ESHAKDILSA
+502 ESHAQDILKA
-512 IKKVFGEE
+512 IENVFKEE
-520 FPDGRLPEKYAQKI
+520 FPDKKLPEHFAQLI
-534 TCAEGNSNQ
+534 TCKSGNSNQ
-543 LISDFRNDKDFRI
+543 LISDFRNNKDFRI

-563 ATGTDVRPLEVLVFM
+563 ATGTDVRPLEILVFM

-591 GRGCRTIDDD
+591 GRGCRTIADD

-624 TEHEKSMPTPNNG
+624 TEHEKSMPTPNG
-637 GGGVKVL
+637 GEGRKKVL

-653 AHGEVSDENLNL
+653 AHGEVSNENLNL
-665 LAGYLSKV
+665 LAGYLSNV

-681 LIELNELIKTTTI
+681 LIELNELIKTTAI

-709 KSFPEYKDINDP
+709 KAFPEYKDINDP

-726 TLVSALLNNVKARKK
+726 ALISALINNVKARKK

-754 DETDKLISAG
+754 EETDKLISAG
-764 FSKEQAK
+764 FSKEQSK
-771 QYIDIFEKYL
+771 QYIDSFEKYL

-795 NQEKVAITYSMLKDL
+795 NQKKVAITYSMLKDL
-810 EKKLLACNNQFKAE
+810 EKKLLAYNNQFKSE

-830 QTLDGEAGKV
+830 QTLNGESGKV

-853 NLIQLVRYGYKI
+853 NLIPLVRYGYKI
-865 EDELVSLKRRFGSYF
+865 DNELVSLKRRFGSYF
-880 NLYCGQAWRKFTPEQ
+880 NLYCGQAWRKFKPEQ
-895 VEIVRQIAEYIVQ
+895 VEIVQQIAEYIVQ
-908 NGCVTNIELNK
+908 NGCITNIELNK

-926 KAIQI
+926 KAIPI
-931 FEADKLNNEMQTIS
+931 FGADKLNNEMQTIS

>member
-1 MRYNVLIVSDY
+1 MA
-12 VNMEMTFMDSYKIKH
+12 EYKIH
-27 NLRDEGLLPE
+27 HSTYDLDSLLPE
-37 QKARVKIDELL
+37 QKARVKIDQMLKD
-48 ESAGWTVVSREDF
+48 SGWTVVPRDDF
-61 TPAAVNAQAVEE
+61 TPDAVNAQAVEE
-73 NILQGNKEADYML
+73 NLMKGNLEADYIL

-97 AKREENQLGL
+97 AKREENKLGL
-107 KVADQA
+107 EVAEQA
-113 QNYTGILPNWVQA
+113 QNYGNILPDWVQA
-126 WKTPLPFIFLSN
+126 WKTPLPFIFLCN
-138 GNLLLFKD
+138 GDLLLFKD
-146 MREKEPA
+146 MREAKPS
-153 YKVLKKMFTP
+153 YKVIKKMFTP

-171 SDIQSE
+171 DDIKSQF
-177 YAKLPALPP
+177 AKLPALPP

-197 EAITNLEISFKQGQK
+197 EAITNLEISFKQGLK

-284 IDKIGNAS
+284 VEKIGNAS

-304 LTGQEIVDND
+304 LTGQEVDEPD
-314 DDEESTTDDEA
+314 DDEEMEHDED
-325 STGKQVQLTGNV
+325 TPGKQVQLTGNV
-337 LLPPDFFDVI
+337 LLPSDFFDVI

-361 QVLKYFSNAKI
+361 QVLTYFNNAKI
-372 IGLTATPTPEAEAF
+372 IGLTATPTPEAMAF

-427 GDKIT
+427 GEKVT
-432 KVSNLTGQ
+432 KVSNLTGK
-440 GQNQKQKYY
+440 GQNQKQKYD
-449 KNYTKTELDRSV
+449 KDYTKTELDRSV

-478 FESLYPDRKKDWN
+478 YESLYPEREKNWY

-502 ESHAKDILSA
+502 ESHAQDILKA
-512 IKKVFGEE
+512 IEKMFKDE
-520 FPDGRLPEKYAQKI
+520 FPDKKLPEHFAQLI
-534 TCAEGNSNQ
+534 TCKSGNSNQ
-543 LISDFRNDKDFRI
+543 LISDFRNNKDFRI

-624 TEHEKSMPTPNNG
+624 TEHEKSMPTPNG
-637 GGGVKVL
+637 GEGRKKVL

-653 AHGEVSDENLNL
+653 AHGEVSNENLNL
-665 LAGYLSKV
+665 LAGYLSNV

-681 LIELNELIKTTTI
+681 LIELNELIKTTAI

-709 KSFPEYKDINDP
+709 KAFPEYKDINDP

-726 TLVSALLNNVKARKK
+726 ALISALINNVKARKK

-754 DETDKLISAG
+754 EETDKLISAG
-764 FSKEQAK
+764 FSKEQSK
-771 QYIDIFEKYL
+771 QYIDSFEKYL

-795 NQEKVAITYSMLKDL
+795 NQKKVAITYSMLKDL
-810 EKKLLACNNQFKAE
+810 EKKLLAYNNQFKSE

-830 QTLDGEAGKV
+830 QTLNGESGKV

-853 NLIQLVRYGYKI
+853 NLIPLVRYGYKI
-865 EDELVSLKRRFGSYF
+865 DNELVSLKRRFGSYF

-895 VEIVRQIAEYIVQ
+895 VEIVQQIAEYIVQ
-908 NGCVTNIELNK
+908 NGCITNIELNK

-926 KAIQI
+926 KAIPI
-931 FEADKLNNEMQTIS
+931 FGANKLNNEMQTIS

>member
-1 MRYNVLIVSDY
+1 MA
-12 VNMEMTFMDSYKIKH
+12 EYKIH
-27 NLRDEGLLPE
+27 HSTFDFDSLLPE
-37 QKARVKIDELL
+37 QKARVKIDQMLKD
-48 ESAGWTVVSREDF
+48 SGWTVVPRDDF
-61 TPAAVNAQAVEE
+61 TPDAVNAQAVEE
-73 NILQGNKEADYML
+73 NLMKGNLEADYIL

-97 AKREENQLGL
+97 AKREENKLGL
-107 KVADQA
+107 EVAEQA
-113 QNYTGILPNWVQA
+113 QNYGNILPDWVQA
-126 WKTPLPFIFLSN
+126 WKTPLPFIFLCN
-138 GNLLLFKD
+138 GDLLLFKD
-146 MREKEPA
+146 MREAKPS
-153 YKVLKKMFTP
+153 YKVIKKMFTP

-171 SDIQSE
+171 DDIKSQF
-177 YAKLPALPP
+177 AKLPALPP

-197 EAITNLEISFKQGQK
+197 EAITNLEISFKQGLK

-284 IDKIGNAS
+284 VEKIGNAS

-304 LTGQEIVDND
+304 LTGQEVDEPD
-314 DDEESTTDDEA
+314 DDEEMEHDED
-325 STGKQVQLTGNV
+325 TPGKQVQLTGNV
-337 LLPPDFFDVI
+337 LFPPDFFDVI

-361 QVLKYFSNAKI
+361 QVLTYFNNAKI
-372 IGLTATPTPEAEAF
+372 IGLTATPTPEAMAF

-427 GDKIT
+427 GEKVT
-432 KVSNLTGQ
+432 KVSNLTGK
-440 GQNQKQKYY
+440 GQNQKQKYD
-449 KNYTKTELDRSV
+449 KDYTKTELDRSV

-478 FESLYPDRKKDWN
+478 YESLYPDRKKDWN

-502 ESHAKDILSA
+502 ETHAQDILKA
-512 IKKVFGEE
+512 IEKVFKDE
-520 FPDGRLPEKYAQKI
+520 FPDKKLPEHFAQLI
-534 TCAEGNSNQ
+534 TCKSGNSNQ
-543 LISDFRNDKDFRI
+543 LISDFRNNKDFRI

-563 ATGTDVRPLEVLVFM
+563 ATGTDVKPLEVLVFM

-624 TEHEKSMPTPNNG
+624 TEHEKSMPTPNG
-637 GGGVKVL
+637 GEGRKKVL

-653 AHGEVSDENLNL
+653 AHGEVSNENLNL
-665 LAGYLSKV
+665 LAGYLSNV

-681 LIELNELIKTTTI
+681 LIELNELIKTTAI

-709 KSFPEYKDINDP
+709 KAFPEYKDINDP

-726 TLVSALLNNVKARKK
+726 ALISALINNVKARKK

-754 DETDKLISAG
+754 EETDKLISAG
-764 FSKEQAK
+764 FSKEQSK
-771 QYIDIFEKYL
+771 QYIDSFEKYL

-795 NQEKVAITYSMLKDL
+795 NQKKVAITYSMLKDL
-810 EKKLLACNNQFKAE
+810 EKKLLAYNNQFKSE

-830 QTLDGEAGKV
+830 QTLNGESGKV

-853 NLIQLVRYGYKI
+853 NLIPLVRYGYKI
-865 EDELVSLKRRFGSYF
+865 DNELVSLKRRFGSYF

-895 VEIVRQIAEYIVQ
+895 VEIVQQIAEYIVQ
-908 NGCVTNIELNK
+908 NGCITNIELNK

-926 KAIQI
+926 KAIPI
-931 FEADKLNNEMQTIS
+931 FGADKLNNEMQTIS